1 MSIADQI
8 INGTYGKKNANSG
21 IAESIINGTFEEQ
34 RRKKE
39 EEKKRREEQMKI
51 QTSNV
56 VLPMNLKK
64 ETSSKIVLPMKSNDS
79 KLNRQTL
86 PVNTWNDLKYNLQQG
101 TITNDKQGTRVT
113 LQDASA
119 MKEAEQINK
128 DIENKNYN
136 SSVAHILNSFPEGI
150 KKGVTGIANSG
161 LLPIAR
167 NAQKISDFGKKIGVL
182 KDDNFLNESKSKI
195 LDVAEE
201 LSQKSSYRSKVNKD
215 VNNNVVNMASN
226 INNVIG
232 NMVPSMVANFV
243 APGSGLAL
251 TGLSSGGN
259 SAQETINEDRSNLS
273 EAIKTGILKGAVEAG
288 TEKLTGGNI
297 IAKGSLDDLAGK
309 FISEKVKSKV
319 GKFIANKAYGFLGE
333 MTEEQISD
341 NAGYIIDK
349 IINKKELPSFKE
361 WWNNAGET
369 NKITFL
375 STLALNLV
383 GLGGSDVS
391 KEYES
396 KINEV
401 MNVAQKDP
409 EIKKQIE
416 KIKSNQSQMSNE
428 LNNIL
433 NNKKLPMQKYQY
445 EKSENVKI
453 DRLRQDAN
461 KYFNNTERAHNFV
474 NMLENIISDKDIDI
488 RLDSNLKTADGR
500 VANGSYSNGVIT
512 INPNSTRTGEFI
524 AIHELTHAIGTDQM
538 KNMIDTYRKSNVE
551 FNSAVENILQNY
563 KSTEINEEALAD
575 ISGQLFGTQEFIN
588 SISRNNPNIF
598 QRIYSEI
605 KYLWH
610 QFRGYK
616 NQNQFVEDL
625 YYKWTQAY
633 NNSKLNKS
641 SSFSIQTN
649 SDGSQYVHVDTD
661 QNIFEGIEEK
671 DYNKIAKMYIQDYLM
686 GETTLSNNNKAV
698 IDGRSASKY
707 TNPGKRQSYFN
718 EKMQLTPELK
728 NVLEIAQK
736 DSVSAPIK
744 DTSKY
749 QNWEYYKFNF
759 ELNGKNFEGTI
770 NIGIDKNGNKH
781 FYEINKIRFTGIS
794 SVSTNGHNKADFI
807 NNSIAPSNKDVNTTK
822 YSMQESENNSQLSER
837 AEKELH
843 RYTHMD
849 KEELNKAFSDAIEN
863 KENMLEE
870 YNRLSKEYK
879 NFQKSEEFMNVLKN
893 EDYNSEIWSKAG
905 KYADKLRYYNE
916 NYEKYKAQQDAIN
929 SLLMEKKTDV
939 RSSKQIVKEA
949 EKHFGI
955 TNNFKETAYI
965 DINGNQIDF
974 SGKHEEGMSG
984 SRSLDHRQINEIDID
999 MQSFINMGNIR
1010 IIPEGNGINLSME
1023 PNEKQYKTLSK
1034 YIDNVNGNIYIDI
1047 DKTRTTY
1054 DSIEYKKGTS
1064 TSKII
1069 SDLQYY
1075 FKNGEFPRQSEVAQ
1089 FRYSISKKA
1098 PTWQSYLENNFNTK
1112 GTRTDLKEI
1121 KLPIDKDIM
1130 QQNKINSTVVNQEV
1144 AEDNISRKSI
1154 IEKNRELAK
1163 DKIKNIAKW
1172 KDKSM
1177 GLKYQRETIE
1187 RNMFDIISNK
1197 QEAQDIIDTYFTP
1210 VHEAE
1215 AEKQRFINSYN
1226 DKIERLNLNQYESE
1240 AVQLLGEAKYNPDF
1254 KSDEEVVKTLKSIN
1268 KNINQGK
1275 IDKAKVEKAIDT
1287 LRNIY
1292 DEILELE
1299 NQVLRA
1305 NGYAE
1310 IKYRKGYFPHFI
1322 DYQPVTKA
1330 EKVLDK
1336 LGIEIDKRPLP
1347 TNIAGKTEQFVP
1359 GKTWNRSSLNRK
1371 TDKTTYN
1378 ALKGFD
1384 TYIRQAAD
1392 TIFHTENIQR
1402 LRGLENEIRY
1412 QYSDKGIQEKIDK
1425 IYDNEILTPQEKMM
1439 EISKVFDVAD
1449 NPMPNLVVE
1458 LRRYT
1463 NALANKKS
1471 EADRSLENR
1480 ISRSIYSTTKAIEN
1494 RFGANAIG
1502 LNIGSAITNFIAI
1515 TQAYSQ
1521 ISTKNIGRA
1530 TIDTIKSYISDDG
1543 FINESTFLT
1552 NRLKQADKLYK
1563 TSLEKIRDKTS
1574 FLFNAIDNVASNII
1588 VRGKYLDNIDKGMTA
1603 KEALK
1608 NANSFGAN
1616 VMADRSKGAL
1626 PTLFEEKNPIS
1637 KAFTQFQL
1645 EVNNQYSYMFK
1656 DIPRDLKDKGLANIA
1671 LAYFKMFVAAY
1682 LFNWTSEK
1690 ITGRKSAFSPID
1702 IAVDSFE
1709 TLNTPNMNTA
1719 DKLINVGTDI
1729 VQELPFI
1736 GGLAGGGRIPVSGA
1750 IPDAENTFKAIS
1762 GLATGE
1768 INSSKAV
1775 KTLLNEISKPASYL
1789 LLPFGGGQV
1798 RKTVEGV
1805 GTILAGG
1812 SYGVDSE
1819 GKETLKFPVEK
1830 ANLGTYMKAG
1840 IFGKYALPEAKSY
1853 ADNNYKSLN
1862 AKQTEMYKY
1871 AKLPYKQLL
1880 EYTNSKLKKKED
1892 KIKYL
1897 QDQNW
1902 TEQQKWGIFKYDI
1915 LNNTE
1920 RDDGGSQLKDAE
1932 YIISTGTS
1940 KTEFMKSYDKA
1951 QKNNI
1956 DIPTEKEYKKM
1967 NESGLKFKTYIDYK
1981 VTEKNETQKRKK
1993 QGRLKENQSLK
2004 AKDKIQILLDSTYSN
2019 KEIGAIYEN
2028 YIKAEK
2034 DTEYDII
2041 VNNAKVDIKTYLKFK
2056 QQEFESDKKDDGTL
2070 NGKTVSKS
2078 KQKKLIEYLNKIH
2091 ANKEI
2096 TGNQSLLLYAIYG
2109 YATTSSQKKQLVNYV
2124 QSLSLKRNEKL
2135 KLFDKFSGFTVYK
2148 DGRVKYK

>member
-243 APGSGLAL
+243 TPGSGLAL

-461 KYFNNTERAHNFV
+461 RYFNNTEQAHNFV
-474 NMLENIISDKDIDI
+474 DMLEKIVTDKNIDI
-488 RLDSNLKTADGR
+488 RLDSSLKSPDGR
-500 VANGSYSNGVIT
+500 KANGSYSDGVIT

-538 KNMIDTYRKSNVE
+538 KGIIDNYRKSNTE
-551 FNSAVENILQNY
+551 FDTSVKQLLNNY
-563 KSTEINEEALAD
+563 NSTEITEEALSDVSA
-575 ISGQLFGTQEFIN
+575 QLFGTQDFIN
-588 SISRNNPNIF
+588 NIAQNNPNIF

-633 NNSKLNKS
+633 NRKNRLNDNSNY
-641 SSFSIQTN
+641 SIQADN
-649 SDGSQYVHVDTD
+649 NGNKYVQIDTD
-661 QNIFEGIEEK
+661 QDIFKGKSLSEQT
-671 DYNKIAKMYIQDYLM
+671 KIAKRYILDNFREKGINLDNENIKITMKTANEY
-686 GETTLSNNNKAV
+686 THPKNKLPAITKESKIKASTELDNLLNV
-698 IDGRSASKY
+698 SEYQYSTEDDGRHPFAKDGWDYYKTTFEVNGLKFEGLINIAKSGNKKTLYDVTKIKRISQNYSASDK
-707 TNPGKRQSYFN
+707 SF
-718 EKMQLTPELK
+718 
-728 NVLEIAQK
+728 
-736 DSVSAPIK
+736 SVS
-744 DTSKY
+744 
-749 QNWEYYKFNF
+749 
-759 ELNGKNFEGTI
+759 L
-770 NIGIDKNGNKH
+770 
-781 FYEINKIRFTGIS
+781 
-794 SVSTNGHNKADFI
+794 TNS
-807 NNSIAPSNKDVNTTK
+807 NNSIPPSNKDVNTTK
-822 YSMQESENNSQLSER
+822 YSMQESENNSQL
-837 AEKELH
+837 
-843 RYTHMD
+843 
-849 KEELNKAFSDAIEN
+849 
-863 KENMLEE
+863 
-870 YNRLSKEYK
+870 
-879 NFQKSEEFMNVLKN
+879 
-893 EDYNSEIWSKAG
+893 
-905 KYADKLRYYNE
+905 
-916 NYEKYKAQQDAIN
+916 
-929 SLLMEKKTDV
+929 
-939 RSSKQIVKEA
+939 
-949 EKHFGI
+949 
-955 TNNFKETAYI
+955 
-965 DINGNQIDF
+965 
-974 SGKHEEGMSG
+974 
-984 SRSLDHRQINEIDID
+984 RQE
-999 MQSFINMGNIR
+999 
-1010 IIPEGNGINLSME
+1010 
-1023 PNEKQYKTLSK
+1023 
-1034 YIDNVNGNIYIDI
+1034 
-1047 DKTRTTY
+1047 
-1054 DSIEYKKGTS
+1054 
-1064 TSKII
+1064 
-1069 SDLQYY
+1069 
-1075 FKNGEFPRQSEVAQ
+1075 
-1089 FRYSISKKA
+1089 
-1098 PTWQSYLENNFNTK
+1098 WQEYLEKNFNTV
-1112 GTRTDLKEI
+1112 GTRTSLKDI
-1121 KLPIDKDIM
+1121 KLPIDKDTM

-1177 GLKYQRETIE
+1177 GLKYQRETME

-1226 DKIERLNLNQYESE
+1226 DKVERLNLNQYESE

-1287 LRNIY
+1287 FRNIY

-1310 IKYRKGYFPHFI
+1310 IKYRTGYFPHFI

-1347 TNIAGKTEQFVP
+1347 TNIAGITEQFVP

-1384 TYIRQAAD
+1384 TYIRQASD
-1392 TIFHTENIQR
+1392 NIFHTGNIQR

-1563 TSLEKIRDKTS
+1563 TSLEKISDKTS

-1603 KEALK
+1603 KEAMK

-1750 IPDAENTFKAIS
+1750 IPDVENTFKAIS

-2078 KQKKLIEYLNKIH
+2078 KQKKVIEYLNKIH

-2096 TGNQSLLLYAIYG
+2096 TGNQSLLLYAIHG

>member
-461 KYFNNTERAHNFV
+461 RYFNNTEQAHNFV
-474 NMLENIISDKDIDI
+474 DMLEKIVTDKNIDI
-488 RLDSNLKTADGR
+488 RLDSSLKSPDGR
-500 VANGSYSNGVIT
+500 KANGSYSDGVIT

-538 KNMIDTYRKSNVE
+538 KGIIDNYRKSNME
-551 FNSAVENILQNY
+551 FDTSVKQLLNNY
-563 KSTEINEEALAD
+563 NSTEITEEALSDVSA
-575 ISGQLFGTQEFIN
+575 QLFGTQDFIN
-588 SISRNNPNIF
+588 NIAQNNPNIF

-633 NNSKLNKS
+633 NRKNRLNDNSNY
-641 SSFSIQTN
+641 SIQADN
-649 SDGSQYVHVDTD
+649 NGNKYVQIDTD
-661 QNIFEGIEEK
+661 QDIFKGKSLSEQT
-671 DYNKIAKMYIQDYLM
+671 KIAKRYILDNFREKGINLDNENIKITMKTANEY
-686 GETTLSNNNKAV
+686 THPKNKLPAITKESKIKASTELDNLLNV
-698 IDGRSASKY
+698 SEYQYSTEDDGRHPFAKDGWDYYKTTFEVNGLKFEGLINIAKSGNKKTLYDVTKIKRISQNYSASDK
-707 TNPGKRQSYFN
+707 SF
-718 EKMQLTPELK
+718 
-728 NVLEIAQK
+728 
-736 DSVSAPIK
+736 SVS
-744 DTSKY
+744 
-749 QNWEYYKFNF
+749 
-759 ELNGKNFEGTI
+759 L
-770 NIGIDKNGNKH
+770 
-781 FYEINKIRFTGIS
+781 
-794 SVSTNGHNKADFI
+794 TNS
-807 NNSIAPSNKDVNTTK
+807 NNSIPPSNKDVNTTK
-822 YSMQESENNSQLSER
+822 YSMQESENNSQL
-837 AEKELH
+837 
-843 RYTHMD
+843 
-849 KEELNKAFSDAIEN
+849 
-863 KENMLEE
+863 
-870 YNRLSKEYK
+870 
-879 NFQKSEEFMNVLKN
+879 
-893 EDYNSEIWSKAG
+893 
-905 KYADKLRYYNE
+905 
-916 NYEKYKAQQDAIN
+916 
-929 SLLMEKKTDV
+929 
-939 RSSKQIVKEA
+939 
-949 EKHFGI
+949 
-955 TNNFKETAYI
+955 
-965 DINGNQIDF
+965 
-974 SGKHEEGMSG
+974 
-984 SRSLDHRQINEIDID
+984 RQE
-999 MQSFINMGNIR
+999 
-1010 IIPEGNGINLSME
+1010 
-1023 PNEKQYKTLSK
+1023 
-1034 YIDNVNGNIYIDI
+1034 
-1047 DKTRTTY
+1047 
-1054 DSIEYKKGTS
+1054 
-1064 TSKII
+1064 
-1069 SDLQYY
+1069 
-1075 FKNGEFPRQSEVAQ
+1075 
-1089 FRYSISKKA
+1089 
-1098 PTWQSYLENNFNTK
+1098 WQEYLEKNFNTV
-1112 GTRTDLKEI
+1112 GTRTSLKDI

-1310 IKYRKGYFPHFI
+1310 IKYRTGYFPHFI

-1347 TNIAGKTEQFVP
+1347 TNIAGRTEQFVP

-1750 IPDAENTFKAIS
+1750 IPDAENTFKSIS

-2028 YIKAEK
+2028 YIKTEK

-2096 TGNQSLLLYAIYG
+2096 TGNQSLLLYAIHG

>member
-461 KYFNNTERAHNFV
+461 RYFNNTEQAHNFV
-474 NMLENIISDKDIDI
+474 DMLEKIVTDKNIDI
-488 RLDSNLKTADGR
+488 RLDSSLKSPDGR
-500 VANGSYSNGVIT
+500 KANGSYSDGVIT

-538 KNMIDTYRKSNVE
+538 KGIIDNYRKSNME
-551 FNSAVENILQNY
+551 FDTSVKQLLNNY
-563 KSTEINEEALAD
+563 NSTEITEEALSDVSA
-575 ISGQLFGTQEFIN
+575 QLFGTQDFIN
-588 SISRNNPNIF
+588 NIAQNNPNIF

-633 NNSKLNKS
+633 NRKNRLNDNSNY
-641 SSFSIQTN
+641 SIQADN
-649 SDGSQYVHVDTD
+649 NGNKYVQIDID
-661 QNIFEGIEEK
+661 QDIFKGKSLSEQT
-671 DYNKIAKMYIQDYLM
+671 KIAKRYILDNFREKGINLDNENIKITMKTANEY
-686 GETTLSNNNKAV
+686 THPKNKLPAITKESKIKASTELDNLLNV
-698 IDGRSASKY
+698 SEYQYSTEDDGRHPFAKDGWDYYKTTFEVNGLKFEGLINIAKSGNKKTLYDVTKIKRISQNYSASDK
-707 TNPGKRQSYFN
+707 SF
-718 EKMQLTPELK
+718 
-728 NVLEIAQK
+728 
-736 DSVSAPIK
+736 SVS
-744 DTSKY
+744 
-749 QNWEYYKFNF
+749 
-759 ELNGKNFEGTI
+759 L
-770 NIGIDKNGNKH
+770 
-781 FYEINKIRFTGIS
+781 
-794 SVSTNGHNKADFI
+794 TNS
-807 NNSIAPSNKDVNTTK
+807 NNSIPPSNKDVNTTK
-822 YSMQESENNSQLSER
+822 YSMQESENNSFSMQDNQGRTLT
-837 AEKELH
+837 KEQQEYFKDSKV
-843 RYTHMD
+843 RD
-849 KEELNKAFSDAIEN
+849 EN
-863 KENMLEE
+863 GNLLEVYHGTE
-870 YNRLSKEYK
+870 ANSGIPKEYWFTIFDI
-879 NFQKSEEFMNVLKN
+879 NKSKISTMGDGFYFTDNYDRASSYAHSKGNVYKSYLNITNPFTLKN
-893 EDYNSEIWSKAG
+893 NMTFEETVKSINPNYNIDNLKMENRNKFDG
-905 KYADKLRYYNE
+905 TKLR
-916 NYEKYKAQQDAIN
+916 KYLIDNGYDGISLSGTYVAFN
-929 SLLMEKKTDV
+929 S
-939 RSSKQIVKEA
+939 
-949 EKHFGI
+949 
-955 TNNFKETAYI
+955 
-965 DINGNQIDF
+965 NQIKNV
-974 SGKHEEGMSG
+974 SNTKPTS
-984 SRSLDHRQINEIDID
+984 NPDI
-999 MQSFINMGNIR
+999 
-1010 IIPEGNGINLSME
+1010 
-1023 PNEKQYKTLSK
+1023 
-1034 YIDNVNGNIYIDI
+1034 
-1047 DKTRTTY
+1047 
-1054 DSIEYKKGTS
+1054 
-1064 TSKII
+1064 
-1069 SDLQYY
+1069 
-1075 FKNGEFPRQSEVAQ
+1075 
-1089 FRYSISKKA
+1089 RYSQNNE
-1098 PTWQSYLENNFNTK
+1098 TWQSYLENNFNTN
-1112 GTRTDLKEI
+1112 GTRTNLKDI
-1121 KLPIDKDIM
+1121 KLPMKKDLK

-1177 GLKYQRETIE
+1177 GLKYQRETME

-1299 NQVLRA
+1299 NQELRA

-1310 IKYRKGYFPHFI
+1310 IKYRTGYFPHFI

-1347 TNIAGKTEQFVP
+1347 TNIAGRTEQFVP

-1608 NANSFGAN
+1608 NANLFGAN

-2028 YIKAEK
+2028 YIKTEK

-2096 TGNQSLLLYAIYG
+2096 TGNQSLLLYAIHG

>member
-416 KIKSNQSQMSNE
+416 EIKSNQSQMSNE

-461 KYFNNTERAHNFV
+461 RYFNNTEQAHNFV
-474 NMLENIISDKDIDI
+474 DMLEKIVTDKNIDI
-488 RLDSNLKTADGR
+488 RLDSSLKSPDGR
-500 VANGSYSNGVIT
+500 KANGSYSDGVIT

-538 KNMIDTYRKSNVE
+538 KGIIDNYRKSNTE
-551 FNSAVENILQNY
+551 FDTSVKQLLNNY
-563 KSTEINEEALAD
+563 NSTEITEEALSDVSA
-575 ISGQLFGTQEFIN
+575 QLFGTQDFIN
-588 SISRNNPNIF
+588 NIAQNNPNIF

-633 NNSKLNKS
+633 NRKNRLNDNSNY
-641 SSFSIQTN
+641 SIQADN
-649 SDGSQYVHVDTD
+649 NGNKYVQIDTD
-661 QNIFEGIEEK
+661 QDIFKGKSLSEQT
-671 DYNKIAKMYIQDYLM
+671 KIAKRYILDNFRENGINLDNENIKITMKTANEY
-686 GETTLSNNNKAV
+686 THPKNKLPAITKESKIKASTELDNLLNV
-698 IDGRSASKY
+698 SEYQYSTEDDGRHPFAKDGWDYYKTTFEVNGLKFEGLINIAKSGNKKTLYDVTKIKRISQNYSASDK
-707 TNPGKRQSYFN
+707 SF
-718 EKMQLTPELK
+718 
-728 NVLEIAQK
+728 
-736 DSVSAPIK
+736 SVS
-744 DTSKY
+744 
-749 QNWEYYKFNF
+749 
-759 ELNGKNFEGTI
+759 L
-770 NIGIDKNGNKH
+770 
-781 FYEINKIRFTGIS
+781 
-794 SVSTNGHNKADFI
+794 TNS
-807 NNSIAPSNKDVNTTK
+807 NNSIPPSNKDVNTTK
-822 YSMQESENNSQLSER
+822 YSMQESENNSQL
-837 AEKELH
+837 
-843 RYTHMD
+843 
-849 KEELNKAFSDAIEN
+849 
-863 KENMLEE
+863 
-870 YNRLSKEYK
+870 
-879 NFQKSEEFMNVLKN
+879 
-893 EDYNSEIWSKAG
+893 
-905 KYADKLRYYNE
+905 
-916 NYEKYKAQQDAIN
+916 
-929 SLLMEKKTDV
+929 
-939 RSSKQIVKEA
+939 
-949 EKHFGI
+949 
-955 TNNFKETAYI
+955 
-965 DINGNQIDF
+965 
-974 SGKHEEGMSG
+974 
-984 SRSLDHRQINEIDID
+984 RQE
-999 MQSFINMGNIR
+999 
-1010 IIPEGNGINLSME
+1010 
-1023 PNEKQYKTLSK
+1023 
-1034 YIDNVNGNIYIDI
+1034 
-1047 DKTRTTY
+1047 
-1054 DSIEYKKGTS
+1054 
-1064 TSKII
+1064 
-1069 SDLQYY
+1069 
-1075 FKNGEFPRQSEVAQ
+1075 
-1089 FRYSISKKA
+1089 
-1098 PTWQSYLENNFNTK
+1098 WQEYLEKNFNTV
-1112 GTRTDLKEI
+1112 GTRTSLKDI
-1121 KLPIDKDIM
+1121 KLPIDKDTM

-1177 GLKYQRETIE
+1177 GLKYQRETME

-1299 NQVLRA
+1299 NQELRA

-1412 QYSDKGIQEKIDK
+1412 QYSDKGIQEKVDE

-1439 EISKVFDVAD
+1439 EIGKVFDVAD

-1750 IPDAENTFKAIS
+1750 IPDAKNTFKAIS
-1762 GLATGE
+1762 GLVTGE

-2096 TGNQSLLLYAIYG
+2096 TGNQSLLLYAIHG

>member
-349 IINKKELPSFKE
+349 IINKKELPNFKE

-416 KIKSNQSQMSNE
+416 EIKSNQSQMSNE

-461 KYFNNTERAHNFV
+461 RYFNNTEQAHNFV
-474 NMLENIISDKDIDI
+474 DMLEKIVTDKNIDI
-488 RLDSNLKTADGR
+488 RLDSSLKSPDGR
-500 VANGSYSNGVIT
+500 KANGSYSDGVIT

-538 KNMIDTYRKSNVE
+538 KGIIDNYRKSNTE
-551 FNSAVENILQNY
+551 FDTSVKQLLNNY
-563 KSTEINEEALAD
+563 NSTEITEEALSDVSA
-575 ISGQLFGTQEFIN
+575 QLFGTQDFIN
-588 SISRNNPNIF
+588 NIAQNNPNIF

-633 NNSKLNKS
+633 NRKNRLNDNSNY
-641 SSFSIQTN
+641 SIQADN
-649 SDGSQYVHVDTD
+649 NGNKYVQIDTD
-661 QNIFEGIEEK
+661 QDIFKGKSLSEQT
-671 DYNKIAKMYIQDYLM
+671 KIAKRYILDNFREKGINLDNENIKITMKTANEY
-686 GETTLSNNNKAV
+686 THPKNKLPAITKESKIKASTELDNLLNV
-698 IDGRSASKY
+698 SEYQYSTEDDGRHPFAKDGWDYYKTTFEVNGLKFEGLINIAKSGNKKTLYDVTKIKRISQNYSASDK
-707 TNPGKRQSYFN
+707 SF
-718 EKMQLTPELK
+718 
-728 NVLEIAQK
+728 
-736 DSVSAPIK
+736 SVS
-744 DTSKY
+744 
-749 QNWEYYKFNF
+749 
-759 ELNGKNFEGTI
+759 L
-770 NIGIDKNGNKH
+770 
-781 FYEINKIRFTGIS
+781 
-794 SVSTNGHNKADFI
+794 TNS
-807 NNSIAPSNKDVNTTK
+807 NNSIPPSNKDVNTTK
-822 YSMQESENNSQLSER
+822 YSMQESENNSQLGQE
-837 AEKELH
+837 
-843 RYTHMD
+843 
-849 KEELNKAFSDAIEN
+849 
-863 KENMLEE
+863 
-870 YNRLSKEYK
+870 
-879 NFQKSEEFMNVLKN
+879 
-893 EDYNSEIWSKAG
+893 
-905 KYADKLRYYNE
+905 
-916 NYEKYKAQQDAIN
+916 
-929 SLLMEKKTDV
+929 
-939 RSSKQIVKEA
+939 
-949 EKHFGI
+949 
-955 TNNFKETAYI
+955 
-965 DINGNQIDF
+965 
-974 SGKHEEGMSG
+974 
-984 SRSLDHRQINEIDID
+984 
-999 MQSFINMGNIR
+999 
-1010 IIPEGNGINLSME
+1010 
-1023 PNEKQYKTLSK
+1023 
-1034 YIDNVNGNIYIDI
+1034 
-1047 DKTRTTY
+1047 
-1054 DSIEYKKGTS
+1054 
-1064 TSKII
+1064 
-1069 SDLQYY
+1069 
-1075 FKNGEFPRQSEVAQ
+1075 
-1089 FRYSISKKA
+1089 
-1098 PTWQSYLENNFNTK
+1098 WQEYLEKNFNTV
-1112 GTRTDLKEI
+1112 GTRTSLKDI

-1177 GLKYQRETIE
+1177 GLKYQRETME

-1226 DKIERLNLNQYESE
+1226 DKVERLNLNQYESE

-1287 LRNIY
+1287 FRIIY

-1310 IKYRKGYFPHFI
+1310 IKYRTGYFPHFI

-1347 TNIAGKTEQFVP
+1347 TNIAGITEQFVP

-1384 TYIRQAAD
+1384 TYIRQASD
-1392 TIFHTENIQR
+1392 NIFHTGNIQR

-1412 QYSDKGIQEKIDK
+1412 QYSDKGIQEKVDE

-1439 EISKVFDVAD
+1439 EISNVFDVAD

-1480 ISRSIYSTTKAIEN
+1480 ISRPIYSTTKAIEN
-1494 RFGANAIG
+1494 RFGANAVG
-1502 LNIGSAITNFIAI
+1502 LNWGSAFTNFIPI

-1563 TSLEKIRDKTS
+1563 TSLEKISDKTS

-1603 KEALK
+1603 KEAMK

-1645 EVNNQYSYMFK
+1645 EVNNQYRYMFK

-1719 DKLINVGTDI
+1719 EKLINVGTDI

-1750 IPDAENTFKAIS
+1750 IPDAKNTFKAIS
-1762 GLATGE
+1762 GLVTGE

-1967 NESGLKFKTYIDYK
+1967 NERGLKFKTYIDYK

-2078 KQKKLIEYLNKIH
+2078 KQKKVIEYLNKIH

-2096 TGNQSLLLYAIYG
+2096 TGNQSLLLYAIHG

>member
-1 MSIADQI
+1 
-8 INGTYGKKNANSG
+8 
-21 IAESIINGTFEEQ
+21 
-34 RRKKE
+34 
-39 EEKKRREEQMKI
+39 
-51 QTSNV
+51 
-56 VLPMNLKK
+56 
-64 ETSSKIVLPMKSNDS
+64 
-79 KLNRQTL
+79 
-86 PVNTWNDLKYNLQQG
+86 
-101 TITNDKQGTRVT
+101 
-113 LQDASA
+113 

-243 APGSGLAL
+243 TPGSGLAL

-341 NAGYIIDK
+341 NAGYIIDR
-349 IINKKELPSFKE
+349 IINKKELPDFNE

-383 GLGGSDVS
+383 GLGGGDVS
-391 KEYES
+391 KEYEN
-396 KINEV
+396 KINKV
-401 MNVAQKDP
+401 MDIVEKDP

-416 KIKSNQSQMSNE
+416 EIKSNQSQMSNE

-461 KYFNNTERAHNFV
+461 RYFNNTEQAHNFV
-474 NMLENIISDKDIDI
+474 DMLEKIVTDKNIDI
-488 RLDSNLKTADGR
+488 RLDSSLKSPDGR
-500 VANGSYSNGVIT
+500 KANGSYSDGVIT

-538 KNMIDTYRKSNVE
+538 KGIIDNYRKSNME
-551 FNSAVENILQNY
+551 FDTSVKQLLNNY
-563 KSTEINEEALAD
+563 NSTEITEEALSDVSA
-575 ISGQLFGTQEFIN
+575 QLFGTQDFIN
-588 SISRNNPNIF
+588 NVAQNNPNIF

-633 NNSKLNKS
+633 NRKNRLNDNSNY
-641 SSFSIQTN
+641 SIQADN
-649 SDGSQYVHVDTD
+649 NGNKYVQIDTD
-661 QNIFEGIEEK
+661 QDIFKGKSLSEQT
-671 DYNKIAKMYIQDYLM
+671 KIAKRYILDNFREKGINLDNENIKITMKTANEY
-686 GETTLSNNNKAV
+686 THPKNKLPAITKESKIKASTELDNLLNV
-698 IDGRSASKY
+698 SEYQYSTEDDGRHPFAKDGWDYYKTTFEVNGLKFEGLINIAKSGNKKTLYDVTKIKRISQNYSASDK
-707 TNPGKRQSYFN
+707 SF
-718 EKMQLTPELK
+718 
-728 NVLEIAQK
+728 
-736 DSVSAPIK
+736 SVS
-744 DTSKY
+744 
-749 QNWEYYKFNF
+749 
-759 ELNGKNFEGTI
+759 L
-770 NIGIDKNGNKH
+770 
-781 FYEINKIRFTGIS
+781 
-794 SVSTNGHNKADFI
+794 TNS
-807 NNSIAPSNKDVNTTK
+807 NNSIPPSNKDVNTTK
-822 YSMQESENNSQLSER
+822 YSMQESENNSFSMQDNQGRTLT
-837 AEKELH
+837 KEQQEYFKDSKV
-843 RYTHMD
+843 RD
-849 KEELNKAFSDAIEN
+849 EN
-863 KENMLEE
+863 GNLLEVYHGTE
-870 YNRLSKEYK
+870 ANSGIPKEYW
-879 NFQKSEEFMNVLKN
+879 FTIF
-893 EDYNSEIWSKAG
+893 
-905 KYADKLRYYNE
+905 
-916 NYEKYKAQQDAIN
+916 
-929 SLLMEKKTDV
+929 
-939 RSSKQIVKEA
+939 
-949 EKHFGI
+949 
-955 TNNFKETAYI
+955 
-965 DINGNQIDF
+965 
-974 SGKHEEGMSG
+974 
-984 SRSLDHRQINEIDID
+984 
-999 MQSFINMGNIR
+999 
-1010 IIPEGNGINLSME
+1010 
-1023 PNEKQYKTLSK
+1023 
-1034 YIDNVNGNIYIDI
+1034 DI
-1047 DKTRTTY
+1047 DK
-1054 DSIEYKKGTS
+1054 
-1064 TSKII
+1064 SKISTMGDGFYFTDNYDRASSYAHSKGNVYKSYLNITNPFTLKNNMTFEETVKSINPNYNIDNLKMENRNKFDGTKLRKYLIDNGYDGI
-1069 SDLQYY
+1069 SLSGTYVAFNSNQI
-1075 FKNGEFPRQSEVAQ
+1075 KNVSNTKPTSNPDI
-1089 FRYSISKKA
+1089 RYSQNNE
-1098 PTWQSYLENNFNTK
+1098 TWQSYLENNFNTN
-1112 GTRTDLKEI
+1112 GTRTNLKDI
-1121 KLPIDKDIM
+1121 KLPMKKDLK
-1130 QQNKINSTVVNQEV
+1130 QQNKSNSTVVNQEI

-1177 GLKYQRETIE
+1177 GLKYQRETME

-1226 DKIERLNLNQYESE
+1226 DKVERLNLNQYESE

-1310 IKYRKGYFPHFI
+1310 IKYRTGYFPHFI

-1347 TNIAGKTEQFVP
+1347 TNIAGRTEQFVP

-1563 TSLEKIRDKTS
+1563 TSLEKISDKTS

-1616 VMADRSKGAL
+1616 VMADRSKGTL

-1750 IPDAENTFKAIS
+1750 IPDAKNTFKAIS

-1967 NESGLKFKTYIDYK
+1967 NERGLKFKTYIDYK

-2078 KQKKLIEYLNKIH
+2078 KQKKVIEYLNKIH

-2096 TGNQSLLLYAIYG
+2096 TGNQSLLLYAIHG

>member
-416 KIKSNQSQMSNE
+416 EIKSNQSQMSNE

-461 KYFNNTERAHNFV
+461 RYFNNTEQAHNFV
-474 NMLENIISDKDIDI
+474 DMLEKIVTDKNIDI
-488 RLDSNLKTADGR
+488 RLDSSLKSPDGR
-500 VANGSYSNGVIT
+500 KANGSYSDGVIT

-538 KNMIDTYRKSNVE
+538 KGIIDNYRKSNTE
-551 FNSAVENILQNY
+551 FDTSVKQLLNNY
-563 KSTEINEEALAD
+563 NSTEITEEALSDVSA
-575 ISGQLFGTQEFIN
+575 QLFGTQDFIN
-588 SISRNNPNIF
+588 NIAQNNPNIF

-633 NNSKLNKS
+633 NRKNRLNDNSNY
-641 SSFSIQTN
+641 SIQADN
-649 SDGSQYVHVDTD
+649 NGNKYVQIDTD
-661 QNIFEGIEEK
+661 QDIFKGKSLSEQT
-671 DYNKIAKMYIQDYLM
+671 KIAKRYILDNFREKGINLDNENIKITMKTANEY
-686 GETTLSNNNKAV
+686 THPKNKLPAITKESKIKASTELDNLLNV
-698 IDGRSASKY
+698 SEYQYSTEDDGRHPFAKDGWDYYKTTFEVNGLKFEGLINIAKSGNKKTLYDVTKIKRISQNYSASDK
-707 TNPGKRQSYFN
+707 SF
-718 EKMQLTPELK
+718 
-728 NVLEIAQK
+728 
-736 DSVSAPIK
+736 SVS
-744 DTSKY
+744 
-749 QNWEYYKFNF
+749 
-759 ELNGKNFEGTI
+759 L
-770 NIGIDKNGNKH
+770 
-781 FYEINKIRFTGIS
+781 
-794 SVSTNGHNKADFI
+794 TNS
-807 NNSIAPSNKDVNTTK
+807 NNSIPPSNKDVNTTK
-822 YSMQESENNSQLSER
+822 YSMQESENNSQLRQEWQ
-837 AEKELH
+837 E
-843 RYTHMD
+843 Y
-849 KEELNKAFSDAIEN
+849 
-863 KENMLEE
+863 LE
-870 YNRLSKEYK
+870 K
-879 NFQKSEEFMNVLKN
+879 NFNKV
-893 EDYNSEIWSKAG
+893 
-905 KYADKLRYYNE
+905 
-916 NYEKYKAQQDAIN
+916 
-929 SLLMEKKTDV
+929 
-939 RSSKQIVKEA
+939 
-949 EKHFGI
+949 
-955 TNNFKETAYI
+955 
-965 DINGNQIDF
+965 
-974 SGKHEEGMSG
+974 
-984 SRSLDHRQINEIDID
+984 
-999 MQSFINMGNIR
+999 
-1010 IIPEGNGINLSME
+1010 
-1023 PNEKQYKTLSK
+1023 
-1034 YIDNVNGNIYIDI
+1034 
-1047 DKTRTTY
+1047 
-1054 DSIEYKKGTS
+1054 
-1064 TSKII
+1064 
-1069 SDLQYY
+1069 
-1075 FKNGEFPRQSEVAQ
+1075 
-1089 FRYSISKKA
+1089 
-1098 PTWQSYLENNFNTK
+1098 
-1112 GTRTDLKEI
+1112 GTRTSLKDI
-1121 KLPIDKDIM
+1121 KLPIDKDTM
-1130 QQNKINSTVVNQEV
+1130 QQNKINSTVVNQKV

-1299 NQVLRA
+1299 NQELRA

-1588 VRGKYLDNIDKGMTA
+1588 VRGKYLDNTDKGMTA

-2096 TGNQSLLLYAIYG
+2096 TGNQSLLLYAIHG

>member
-416 KIKSNQSQMSNE
+416 EIKSNQSQMSNE

-461 KYFNNTERAHNFV
+461 RYFNNTEQAHNFV
-474 NMLENIISDKDIDI
+474 DMLEKIVTDKNIDI
-488 RLDSNLKTADGR
+488 RLDSSLKSPDGR
-500 VANGSYSNGVIT
+500 KANGSYSDGVIT

-538 KNMIDTYRKSNVE
+538 KGIIDNYRKSNTE
-551 FNSAVENILQNY
+551 FDTSVKQLLNNY
-563 KSTEINEEALAD
+563 NSTEITEEALSDVSA
-575 ISGQLFGTQEFIN
+575 QLFGTQDFIN
-588 SISRNNPNIF
+588 NIAQNNPNIF

-633 NNSKLNKS
+633 NRKNRLNDNSNY
-641 SSFSIQTN
+641 SIQADN
-649 SDGSQYVHVDTD
+649 NGNKYVQIDTD
-661 QNIFEGIEEK
+661 QDIFKGKSLSEQT
-671 DYNKIAKMYIQDYLM
+671 KIAKRYILDNFREKGINLDNENIKITMKTANEY
-686 GETTLSNNNKAV
+686 THPKNKLPAITKESKIKASTELDNLLNV
-698 IDGRSASKY
+698 SEYQYSTEDDGRHPFAKDGWDYYKTTFEVNGLKFEGLINIAKSGNKKTLYDVTKIKRISQNYSASDK
-707 TNPGKRQSYFN
+707 SF
-718 EKMQLTPELK
+718 
-728 NVLEIAQK
+728 
-736 DSVSAPIK
+736 SVS
-744 DTSKY
+744 
-749 QNWEYYKFNF
+749 
-759 ELNGKNFEGTI
+759 L
-770 NIGIDKNGNKH
+770 
-781 FYEINKIRFTGIS
+781 
-794 SVSTNGHNKADFI
+794 TNS
-807 NNSIAPSNKDVNTTK
+807 NNSIPPSNKDVNTTK
-822 YSMQESENNSQLSER
+822 YSMQESENNSFSMQDNQGRTLT
-837 AEKELH
+837 KEQQEYFKDSKV
-843 RYTHMD
+843 RD
-849 KEELNKAFSDAIEN
+849 EN
-863 KENMLEE
+863 GNLLEVYHGTE
-870 YNRLSKEYK
+870 ANSGIPKEYW
-879 NFQKSEEFMNVLKN
+879 FTIF
-893 EDYNSEIWSKAG
+893 
-905 KYADKLRYYNE
+905 
-916 NYEKYKAQQDAIN
+916 
-929 SLLMEKKTDV
+929 
-939 RSSKQIVKEA
+939 
-949 EKHFGI
+949 
-955 TNNFKETAYI
+955 
-965 DINGNQIDF
+965 
-974 SGKHEEGMSG
+974 
-984 SRSLDHRQINEIDID
+984 
-999 MQSFINMGNIR
+999 
-1010 IIPEGNGINLSME
+1010 
-1023 PNEKQYKTLSK
+1023 
-1034 YIDNVNGNIYIDI
+1034 DI
-1047 DKTRTTY
+1047 DK
-1054 DSIEYKKGTS
+1054 
-1064 TSKII
+1064 SKISTMGDGFYFTDNYDRASSYAHSKGNVYKSYLNITNPFTLKNNMTFEETVKSINPNYNIDNLKMENRNKFDGTKLRKYLIDNGYDGI
-1069 SDLQYY
+1069 SLSGTYVAFNSNQI
-1075 FKNGEFPRQSEVAQ
+1075 KNVSNTKPTSNPDI
-1089 FRYSISKKA
+1089 RYSQNNE
-1098 PTWQSYLENNFNTK
+1098 TWQSYLENNFNTN
-1112 GTRTDLKEI
+1112 GTRTNLKDI
-1121 KLPIDKDIM
+1121 KLPMKKDLK
-1130 QQNKINSTVVNQEV
+1130 QQNKSNSTVVNQEI

-1177 GLKYQRETIE
+1177 GLKYQRETME

-1197 QEAQDIIDTYFTP
+1197 QEAQNIIDTYFTP

-1226 DKIERLNLNQYESE
+1226 DKVERLNLNQYESE

-1287 LRNIY
+1287 FRNIY

-1322 DYQPVTKA
+1322 DYKPVTKR
-1330 EKVLDK
+1330 EKVIDK
-1336 LGIEIDKRPLP
+1336 FGIKIDKRPLP
-1347 TNIAGKTEQFVP
+1347 TNIAGITEQFVP

-1384 TYIRQAAD
+1384 TYIRQASD
-1392 TIFHTENIQR
+1392 NIFHTGNIQR

-1412 QYSDKGIQEKIDK
+1412 QYSDKGIQEKVDE
-1425 IYDNEILTPQEKMM
+1425 IYDNETLTPQEKMM
-1439 EISKVFDVAD
+1439 EISNVFDVAD

-1480 ISRSIYSTTKAIEN
+1480 ISRPIYSTTKAIEN
-1494 RFGANAIG
+1494 RFGANAVG
-1502 LNIGSAITNFIAI
+1502 LNWGSAFTNFIPI

-1543 FINESTFLT
+1543 FTNKSTFLT
-1552 NRLKQADKLYK
+1552 NRLNQADRLYK
-1563 TSLEKIRDKTS
+1563 TSLEKISDKTS

-1603 KEALK
+1603 KEAMK

-1656 DIPRDLKDKGLANIA
+1656 DIPRDLKNKGLANIA

-1750 IPDAENTFKAIS
+1750 IPDVENTFKAIS

-1967 NESGLKFKTYIDYK
+1967 NERGLKFKTYIDYK

-2078 KQKKLIEYLNKIH
+2078 KQKKVIEYLNKIH

-2096 TGNQSLLLYAIYG
+2096 TGNQSLLLYAIHG

>member
-416 KIKSNQSQMSNE
+416 EIKSNQSQMSNE

-461 KYFNNTERAHNFV
+461 RYFNNTEQAHNFV
-474 NMLENIISDKDIDI
+474 DMLEKIVTDKNIDI
-488 RLDSNLKTADGR
+488 RLDSSLKSPDGR
-500 VANGSYSNGVIT
+500 KANGSYSDGVIT

-538 KNMIDTYRKSNVE
+538 KGIIDNYRKSNTE
-551 FNSAVENILQNY
+551 FDTSVKQLLNNY
-563 KSTEINEEALAD
+563 NSTEITEEALSDVSA
-575 ISGQLFGTQEFIN
+575 QLFGTQDFIN
-588 SISRNNPNIF
+588 NIAQNNPNIF

-633 NNSKLNKS
+633 NRKNRLNDNSNY
-641 SSFSIQTN
+641 SIQADN
-649 SDGSQYVHVDTD
+649 NGNKYVQIDTD
-661 QNIFEGIEEK
+661 QDIFKGKSLSEQT
-671 DYNKIAKMYIQDYLM
+671 KIAKRYILDNFREKGINLDNENIKITMKTANEY
-686 GETTLSNNNKAV
+686 THPKNKLPAITKESKIKASTELDNLLNV
-698 IDGRSASKY
+698 SEYQYSTEDDGRHPFAKDGWDYYKTTFEVNGLKFEGLINIAKSGNKKTLYDVTKIKRISQNYSASDK
-707 TNPGKRQSYFN
+707 SF
-718 EKMQLTPELK
+718 
-728 NVLEIAQK
+728 
-736 DSVSAPIK
+736 SVS
-744 DTSKY
+744 
-749 QNWEYYKFNF
+749 
-759 ELNGKNFEGTI
+759 L
-770 NIGIDKNGNKH
+770 
-781 FYEINKIRFTGIS
+781 
-794 SVSTNGHNKADFI
+794 TNS
-807 NNSIAPSNKDVNTTK
+807 NNSIPPSNKDVNTTK
-822 YSMQESENNSQLSER
+822 YSMQESENNSQL
-837 AEKELH
+837 
-843 RYTHMD
+843 
-849 KEELNKAFSDAIEN
+849 
-863 KENMLEE
+863 
-870 YNRLSKEYK
+870 
-879 NFQKSEEFMNVLKN
+879 
-893 EDYNSEIWSKAG
+893 
-905 KYADKLRYYNE
+905 
-916 NYEKYKAQQDAIN
+916 
-929 SLLMEKKTDV
+929 
-939 RSSKQIVKEA
+939 
-949 EKHFGI
+949 
-955 TNNFKETAYI
+955 
-965 DINGNQIDF
+965 
-974 SGKHEEGMSG
+974 
-984 SRSLDHRQINEIDID
+984 RQE
-999 MQSFINMGNIR
+999 
-1010 IIPEGNGINLSME
+1010 
-1023 PNEKQYKTLSK
+1023 
-1034 YIDNVNGNIYIDI
+1034 
-1047 DKTRTTY
+1047 
-1054 DSIEYKKGTS
+1054 
-1064 TSKII
+1064 
-1069 SDLQYY
+1069 
-1075 FKNGEFPRQSEVAQ
+1075 
-1089 FRYSISKKA
+1089 
-1098 PTWQSYLENNFNTK
+1098 WQEYLEKNFNTV
-1112 GTRTDLKEI
+1112 GTRTSLKDI
-1121 KLPIDKDIM
+1121 KLPIDKDTM

-1177 GLKYQRETIE
+1177 GLKYQRETME

-1299 NQVLRA
+1299 NQELRA

-1412 QYSDKGIQEKIDK
+1412 QYSDKGIQEKVDE

-1439 EISKVFDVAD
+1439 EIGKVFDVAD

-1494 RFGANAIG
+1494 RFGANAVG
-1502 LNIGSAITNFIAI
+1502 LNLGSAFTNFIPI

-1543 FINESTFLT
+1543 FTNKSTFLT
-1552 NRLKQADKLYK
+1552 NRLNQADRLYK
-1563 TSLEKIRDKTS
+1563 TSLEKISDKTS

-1603 KEALK
+1603 KEAMK

-1750 IPDAENTFKAIS
+1750 IPDAKNTFKAIS
-1762 GLATGE
+1762 GLVTGE

-1940 KTEFMKSYDKA
+1940 KNEFMKSYDKA

-2078 KQKKLIEYLNKIH
+2078 KQKKVIEYLNKIH

-2096 TGNQSLLLYAIYG
+2096 TGNQSLLLYAIHG

>member
-349 IINKKELPSFKE
+349 IINKKELPNFKE

-416 KIKSNQSQMSNE
+416 EIKSNQSQMSNE

-461 KYFNNTERAHNFV
+461 RYFNNTEQAHNFV
-474 NMLENIISDKDIDI
+474 DMLEKIVTDKNIDI
-488 RLDSNLKTADGR
+488 RLDSSLKSPDGR
-500 VANGSYSNGVIT
+500 KANGSYSDGVIT

-538 KNMIDTYRKSNVE
+538 KGIIDNYRKSNTE
-551 FNSAVENILQNY
+551 FDTSVKQLLNNY
-563 KSTEINEEALAD
+563 NSTEITEEALSDVSA
-575 ISGQLFGTQEFIN
+575 QLFGTQDFIN
-588 SISRNNPNIF
+588 NIAQNNPNIF

-633 NNSKLNKS
+633 NRKNRLNDNSNY
-641 SSFSIQTN
+641 SIQADN
-649 SDGSQYVHVDTD
+649 NGNKYVQIDTD
-661 QNIFEGIEEK
+661 QDIFKGKSLSEQT
-671 DYNKIAKMYIQDYLM
+671 KIAKRYILDNFREKGINLDNENIKITMKTANEY
-686 GETTLSNNNKAV
+686 THPKNKLPAITKESKIKASTELDNLLNV
-698 IDGRSASKY
+698 SEYQYSTEDDGRHPFAKDGWDYYKTTFEVNGLKFEGLINIAKSGNKKTLYDVTKIKRISQNYSASDK
-707 TNPGKRQSYFN
+707 SF
-718 EKMQLTPELK
+718 
-728 NVLEIAQK
+728 
-736 DSVSAPIK
+736 SVS
-744 DTSKY
+744 
-749 QNWEYYKFNF
+749 
-759 ELNGKNFEGTI
+759 L
-770 NIGIDKNGNKH
+770 
-781 FYEINKIRFTGIS
+781 
-794 SVSTNGHNKADFI
+794 TNS
-807 NNSIAPSNKDVNTTK
+807 NNSIPPSNKDVNTTK
-822 YSMQESENNSQLSER
+822 YSMQESENNSFSMQDNQGRTLT
-837 AEKELH
+837 KEQQEYFKDSKV
-843 RYTHMD
+843 RD
-849 KEELNKAFSDAIEN
+849 EN
-863 KENMLEE
+863 GNLLEVYHGTE
-870 YNRLSKEYK
+870 ANSGIPKEYWFTIFDI
-879 NFQKSEEFMNVLKN
+879 NKSKISTMGDGFYFTDNYDRASSYAHSKGNVYKSYLNITNPFTLKN
-893 EDYNSEIWSKAG
+893 NMTFEETVKSINPNYNIDNLKMENRNKFDG
-905 KYADKLRYYNE
+905 TKLR
-916 NYEKYKAQQDAIN
+916 KYLIDNGYDGISLSGTYVAFN
-929 SLLMEKKTDV
+929 S
-939 RSSKQIVKEA
+939 
-949 EKHFGI
+949 
-955 TNNFKETAYI
+955 
-965 DINGNQIDF
+965 NQIKNV
-974 SGKHEEGMSG
+974 SNTKPTS
-984 SRSLDHRQINEIDID
+984 NPDI
-999 MQSFINMGNIR
+999 
-1010 IIPEGNGINLSME
+1010 
-1023 PNEKQYKTLSK
+1023 
-1034 YIDNVNGNIYIDI
+1034 
-1047 DKTRTTY
+1047 
-1054 DSIEYKKGTS
+1054 
-1064 TSKII
+1064 
-1069 SDLQYY
+1069 
-1075 FKNGEFPRQSEVAQ
+1075 
-1089 FRYSISKKA
+1089 RYSQNNE
-1098 PTWQSYLENNFNTK
+1098 TWQSYLENNFNTN
-1112 GTRTDLKEI
+1112 GTRTNLKDI
-1121 KLPIDKDIM
+1121 KLPMKKDLK

-1177 GLKYQRETIE
+1177 GLKYQRETME

-1299 NQVLRA
+1299 NQELRA

-1494 RFGANAIG
+1494 RFGANAVG
-1502 LNIGSAITNFIAI
+1502 LNLGSAFTNFIPI

-1543 FINESTFLT
+1543 FTNKSTFLT
-1552 NRLKQADKLYK
+1552 NRLNQADRLYK
-1563 TSLEKIRDKTS
+1563 TSLEKISDKTS

-1603 KEALK
+1603 KEAMK

-1750 IPDAENTFKAIS
+1750 IPDAKNTFKAIS
-1762 GLATGE
+1762 GLVTGE

-2078 KQKKLIEYLNKIH
+2078 KQKKVIEYLNKIH

>member
-64 ETSSKIVLPMKSNDS
+64 ETSSKIVLPMKSNNS
-79 KLNRQTL
+79 QLNRQTL

-243 APGSGLAL
+243 TPGSGLAL

-341 NAGYIIDK
+341 NAGYIIDR
-349 IINKKELPSFKE
+349 IINKKELPDFNE

-383 GLGGSDVS
+383 GLGGGDVS
-391 KEYES
+391 KEYEN
-396 KINEV
+396 KINKV
-401 MNVAQKDP
+401 MDIVEKDP

-416 KIKSNQSQMSNE
+416 EIKSNQSQMSNE

-461 KYFNNTERAHNFV
+461 RYFNNTEQAHNFV
-474 NMLENIISDKDIDI
+474 DMLEKIVTDKNIDI
-488 RLDSNLKTADGR
+488 RLDSSLKSPDGR
-500 VANGSYSNGVIT
+500 KANGSYSDGVIT

-538 KNMIDTYRKSNVE
+538 KGIIDNYRKSNME
-551 FNSAVENILQNY
+551 FDTSVKQLLNNY
-563 KSTEINEEALAD
+563 NSTEITEEALSDVSA
-575 ISGQLFGTQEFIN
+575 QLFGTQDFIN
-588 SISRNNPNIF
+588 NVAQNNPNIF

-633 NNSKLNKS
+633 NRKNRLNDNSNY
-641 SSFSIQTN
+641 SIQADN
-649 SDGSQYVHVDTD
+649 NGNKYVQIDTD
-661 QNIFEGIEEK
+661 QDIFKGKSLSEQT
-671 DYNKIAKMYIQDYLM
+671 KIAKRYILDNFREKGINLDNENIKITMKTANEY
-686 GETTLSNNNKAV
+686 THPKNKLPAITKESKIKASTELDNLLNV
-698 IDGRSASKY
+698 SEYQYSTEDDGRHPFAKDGWDYYKTTFEVNGLKFEGLINIAKSGNKKTLYDVTKIKRISQNYSASDK
-707 TNPGKRQSYFN
+707 SF
-718 EKMQLTPELK
+718 
-728 NVLEIAQK
+728 
-736 DSVSAPIK
+736 SVS
-744 DTSKY
+744 
-749 QNWEYYKFNF
+749 
-759 ELNGKNFEGTI
+759 L
-770 NIGIDKNGNKH
+770 
-781 FYEINKIRFTGIS
+781 
-794 SVSTNGHNKADFI
+794 TNS
-807 NNSIAPSNKDVNTTK
+807 NNSIPPSNKDVNTTK
-822 YSMQESENNSQLSER
+822 YSMQESENNSFSMQDNQGRTLT
-837 AEKELH
+837 KEQQEYFKDSKV
-843 RYTHMD
+843 RD
-849 KEELNKAFSDAIEN
+849 EN
-863 KENMLEE
+863 GNLLEVYHGTE
-870 YNRLSKEYK
+870 ANSGIPKEYW
-879 NFQKSEEFMNVLKN
+879 FTIF
-893 EDYNSEIWSKAG
+893 
-905 KYADKLRYYNE
+905 
-916 NYEKYKAQQDAIN
+916 
-929 SLLMEKKTDV
+929 
-939 RSSKQIVKEA
+939 
-949 EKHFGI
+949 
-955 TNNFKETAYI
+955 
-965 DINGNQIDF
+965 
-974 SGKHEEGMSG
+974 
-984 SRSLDHRQINEIDID
+984 
-999 MQSFINMGNIR
+999 
-1010 IIPEGNGINLSME
+1010 
-1023 PNEKQYKTLSK
+1023 
-1034 YIDNVNGNIYIDI
+1034 DI
-1047 DKTRTTY
+1047 DK
-1054 DSIEYKKGTS
+1054 
-1064 TSKII
+1064 SKISTMGDGFYFTDNYDRASSYAHSKSNVYKSYLNITNPFTLKNNMTFEETVKSINPNYNIDNLKMENRNKFDGTKLRKYLIDNGYDGI
-1069 SDLQYY
+1069 SLSGTYVAFNSNQI
-1075 FKNGEFPRQSEVAQ
+1075 KNVSNTKPTSNPDI
-1089 FRYSISKKA
+1089 RYSQNNE
-1098 PTWQSYLENNFNTK
+1098 TWQSYLENNFNTN
-1112 GTRTDLKEI
+1112 GTRTNLKDI
-1121 KLPIDKDIM
+1121 KLPMKKDLK
-1130 QQNKINSTVVNQEV
+1130 QQNKSNSTVVNQEI

-1177 GLKYQRETIE
+1177 GLKYQRETME

-1226 DKIERLNLNQYESE
+1226 DKVERLNLNQYESE

-1310 IKYRKGYFPHFI
+1310 IKYRTGYFPHFI

-1347 TNIAGKTEQFVP
+1347 TNIAGRTEQFVP

-1563 TSLEKIRDKTS
+1563 TSLEKISDKTS

-1616 VMADRSKGAL
+1616 VMADRSKGTL

-1750 IPDAENTFKAIS
+1750 IPDAKNTFKAIS

-1967 NESGLKFKTYIDYK
+1967 NERGLKFKTYIDYK

-2078 KQKKLIEYLNKIH
+2078 KQKKVIEYLNKIH

-2096 TGNQSLLLYAIYG
+2096 TGNQSLLLYAIHG

>member
-349 IINKKELPSFKE
+349 IINKKELPNFKE

-416 KIKSNQSQMSNE
+416 EIKSNQSQMSNE

-461 KYFNNTERAHNFV
+461 RYFNNTEQAHNFV
-474 NMLENIISDKDIDI
+474 DMLEKIVTDKNIDI
-488 RLDSNLKTADGR
+488 RLDSSLKSPDGR
-500 VANGSYSNGVIT
+500 KANGSYSDGVIT

-538 KNMIDTYRKSNVE
+538 KGIIDNYRKSNTE
-551 FNSAVENILQNY
+551 FDTSVKQLLNNY
-563 KSTEINEEALAD
+563 NSTEITEEALSDVSA
-575 ISGQLFGTQEFIN
+575 QLFGTQDFIN
-588 SISRNNPNIF
+588 NIAQNNPNIF

-633 NNSKLNKS
+633 NRKNRLNDNSNY
-641 SSFSIQTN
+641 SIQADN
-649 SDGSQYVHVDTD
+649 NGNKYVQIDTD
-661 QNIFEGIEEK
+661 QDIFKGKSLSEQT
-671 DYNKIAKMYIQDYLM
+671 KIAKRYILDNFREKGINLDNENIKITMKTANEY
-686 GETTLSNNNKAV
+686 THPKNKLPAITKESKIKASTELDNLLNV
-698 IDGRSASKY
+698 SEYQYSTEDDGRHPFAKDGWDYYKTTFEVNGLKFEGLINIAKSGNKKTLYDVTKIKRISQNYSASDK
-707 TNPGKRQSYFN
+707 SF
-718 EKMQLTPELK
+718 
-728 NVLEIAQK
+728 
-736 DSVSAPIK
+736 SVS
-744 DTSKY
+744 
-749 QNWEYYKFNF
+749 
-759 ELNGKNFEGTI
+759 L
-770 NIGIDKNGNKH
+770 
-781 FYEINKIRFTGIS
+781 
-794 SVSTNGHNKADFI
+794 TNS
-807 NNSIAPSNKDVNTTK
+807 NNSIPPSNKDVNTTK
-822 YSMQESENNSQLSER
+822 YSMQESENNSQL
-837 AEKELH
+837 
-843 RYTHMD
+843 
-849 KEELNKAFSDAIEN
+849 
-863 KENMLEE
+863 
-870 YNRLSKEYK
+870 
-879 NFQKSEEFMNVLKN
+879 
-893 EDYNSEIWSKAG
+893 
-905 KYADKLRYYNE
+905 
-916 NYEKYKAQQDAIN
+916 
-929 SLLMEKKTDV
+929 
-939 RSSKQIVKEA
+939 
-949 EKHFGI
+949 
-955 TNNFKETAYI
+955 
-965 DINGNQIDF
+965 
-974 SGKHEEGMSG
+974 
-984 SRSLDHRQINEIDID
+984 RQE
-999 MQSFINMGNIR
+999 
-1010 IIPEGNGINLSME
+1010 
-1023 PNEKQYKTLSK
+1023 
-1034 YIDNVNGNIYIDI
+1034 
-1047 DKTRTTY
+1047 
-1054 DSIEYKKGTS
+1054 
-1064 TSKII
+1064 
-1069 SDLQYY
+1069 
-1075 FKNGEFPRQSEVAQ
+1075 
-1089 FRYSISKKA
+1089 
-1098 PTWQSYLENNFNTK
+1098 WQEYLEKNFNTV
-1112 GTRTDLKEI
+1112 GTRTSLKDI

-1177 GLKYQRETIE
+1177 GLKYQRETME

-1287 LRNIY
+1287 FRIIY

-1310 IKYRKGYFPHFI
+1310 IKYRTGYFPHFI

-1347 TNIAGKTEQFVP
+1347 TNIAGITEQFVP

-1384 TYIRQAAD
+1384 TYIRQASD
-1392 TIFHTENIQR
+1392 NIFHTGNIQR

-1412 QYSDKGIQEKIDK
+1412 QYSDKGIQEKVDE

-1439 EISKVFDVAD
+1439 EISNVFDVAD

-1480 ISRSIYSTTKAIEN
+1480 ISRPIYSTTKAIEN
-1494 RFGANAIG
+1494 RFGANAVG
-1502 LNIGSAITNFIAI
+1502 LNWGSAFTNFIPI

-1563 TSLEKIRDKTS
+1563 TSLEKISDKTS

-1603 KEALK
+1603 KEAMK

-1645 EVNNQYSYMFK
+1645 EVNNQYRYMFK

-1719 DKLINVGTDI
+1719 EKLINVGTDI

-1750 IPDAENTFKAIS
+1750 IPDAKNTFKAIS
-1762 GLATGE
+1762 GLVTGE

-1967 NESGLKFKTYIDYK
+1967 NERGLKFKTYIDYK

-2078 KQKKLIEYLNKIH
+2078 KQKKVIEYLNKIH

-2096 TGNQSLLLYAIYG
+2096 TGNQSLLLYAIHG

>member
-349 IINKKELPSFKE
+349 IINKKELPNFKE

-416 KIKSNQSQMSNE
+416 EIKSNQSQMSNE

-461 KYFNNTERAHNFV
+461 RYFNNTEQAHNFV
-474 NMLENIISDKDIDI
+474 DMLEKIVTDKNIDI
-488 RLDSNLKTADGR
+488 RLDSSLKSPDGR
-500 VANGSYSNGVIT
+500 KANGSYSDGVIT

-538 KNMIDTYRKSNVE
+538 KGIIDNYRKSNTE
-551 FNSAVENILQNY
+551 FDTSVKQLLNNY
-563 KSTEINEEALAD
+563 NSTEITEEALSDVSA
-575 ISGQLFGTQEFIN
+575 QLFGTQDFIN
-588 SISRNNPNIF
+588 NIAQNNPNIF

-633 NNSKLNKS
+633 NRKNRLNDNSNY
-641 SSFSIQTN
+641 SIQADN
-649 SDGSQYVHVDTD
+649 NGNKYVQIDTD
-661 QNIFEGIEEK
+661 QDIFKGKSLSEQT
-671 DYNKIAKMYIQDYLM
+671 KIAKRYILDNFREKGINLDNENIKITMKTANEY
-686 GETTLSNNNKAV
+686 THPKNKLPAITKESKIKASTELDNLLNV
-698 IDGRSASKY
+698 SEYQYSTEDDGRHPFAKDGWDYYKTTFEVNGLKFEGLINIAKSGNKKTLYDVTKIKRISQNYSASDK
-707 TNPGKRQSYFN
+707 SF
-718 EKMQLTPELK
+718 
-728 NVLEIAQK
+728 
-736 DSVSAPIK
+736 SVS
-744 DTSKY
+744 
-749 QNWEYYKFNF
+749 
-759 ELNGKNFEGTI
+759 L
-770 NIGIDKNGNKH
+770 
-781 FYEINKIRFTGIS
+781 
-794 SVSTNGHNKADFI
+794 TNS
-807 NNSIAPSNKDVNTTK
+807 NNSIPPSNKDVNTTK
-822 YSMQESENNSQLSER
+822 YSMQESENNSFSMQDNQGRTLT
-837 AEKELH
+837 KEQQEYFKDSKV
-843 RYTHMD
+843 RD
-849 KEELNKAFSDAIEN
+849 EN
-863 KENMLEE
+863 GNLLEVYHGTE
-870 YNRLSKEYK
+870 ANSGIPKEYWFTIFDI
-879 NFQKSEEFMNVLKN
+879 NKSKISTMGDGFYFTDNYDRASSYAHSKGNVYKSYLNITNPFTLKN
-893 EDYNSEIWSKAG
+893 NMTFEETVKSINPNYNIDNLKMENRNKFDG
-905 KYADKLRYYNE
+905 TKLR
-916 NYEKYKAQQDAIN
+916 KYLIDNGYDGISLSGTYVAFN
-929 SLLMEKKTDV
+929 S
-939 RSSKQIVKEA
+939 
-949 EKHFGI
+949 
-955 TNNFKETAYI
+955 
-965 DINGNQIDF
+965 NQIKNV
-974 SGKHEEGMSG
+974 SNTKPTS
-984 SRSLDHRQINEIDID
+984 NPDI
-999 MQSFINMGNIR
+999 
-1010 IIPEGNGINLSME
+1010 
-1023 PNEKQYKTLSK
+1023 
-1034 YIDNVNGNIYIDI
+1034 
-1047 DKTRTTY
+1047 
-1054 DSIEYKKGTS
+1054 
-1064 TSKII
+1064 
-1069 SDLQYY
+1069 
-1075 FKNGEFPRQSEVAQ
+1075 
-1089 FRYSISKKA
+1089 RYSQNNE
-1098 PTWQSYLENNFNTK
+1098 TWQSYLENNFNTN
-1112 GTRTDLKEI
+1112 GTRTNLKDI
-1121 KLPIDKDIM
+1121 KLPMKKDLK

-1177 GLKYQRETIE
+1177 GLKYQRETME

-1299 NQVLRA
+1299 NQELRA

-1574 FLFNAIDNVASNII
+1574 FLFNAIDNVATNII

-1719 DKLINVGTDI
+1719 EKLINVGTDI

-1750 IPDAENTFKAIS
+1750 IPDAKNTFKAIS
-1762 GLATGE
+1762 GLVTGE

-2096 TGNQSLLLYAIYG
+2096 TGNQSLLLYAIHG

>member
-39 EEKKRREEQMKI
+39 EEKKRREEQMKM

-56 VLPMNLKK
+56 VLPINFKK

-79 KLNRQTL
+79 QLNRQTL

-349 IINKKELPSFKE
+349 IINKKELPNFKE

-416 KIKSNQSQMSNE
+416 EIKSNQSQMSNE

-461 KYFNNTERAHNFV
+461 RYFNNTEQAHNFV
-474 NMLENIISDKDIDI
+474 DMLEKIVTDKNIDI
-488 RLDSNLKTADGR
+488 RLDSSLKSPDGR
-500 VANGSYSNGVIT
+500 KANGSYSDGVIT

-538 KNMIDTYRKSNVE
+538 KGIIDNYRKSNME
-551 FNSAVENILQNY
+551 FDTSVKQLLNNY
-563 KSTEINEEALAD
+563 NSTEITEEALSDVSA
-575 ISGQLFGTQEFIN
+575 QLFGTQDFIN
-588 SISRNNPNIF
+588 NIAQNNPNIF

-633 NNSKLNKS
+633 NRKNRLNDNSNY
-641 SSFSIQTN
+641 SIQADN
-649 SDGSQYVHVDTD
+649 NGNKYVQIDTD
-661 QNIFEGIEEK
+661 QDIFEGKSLSEQT
-671 DYNKIAKMYIQDYLM
+671 KIAKRYILDNFREKGINLDNENIKITMKTANEY
-686 GETTLSNNNKAV
+686 THPKNKLPAITKESKIKASTELDNLLNV
-698 IDGRSASKY
+698 SEYQYSTEDDGRHPFAKDGWDYYKTTFEVNGLKFEGLINIAKSGNKKTLYDVTKIKRISQNYSASDK
-707 TNPGKRQSYFN
+707 SF
-718 EKMQLTPELK
+718 
-728 NVLEIAQK
+728 
-736 DSVSAPIK
+736 SVS
-744 DTSKY
+744 
-749 QNWEYYKFNF
+749 
-759 ELNGKNFEGTI
+759 L
-770 NIGIDKNGNKH
+770 
-781 FYEINKIRFTGIS
+781 
-794 SVSTNGHNKADFI
+794 TNS
-807 NNSIAPSNKDVNTTK
+807 NNSITPSNKDVNTTK
-822 YSMQESENNSQLSER
+822 YSMQESENNSGSFSIQNKRFDVTGNENLNNASTLFFRTREDGVYYVQAVNNSGEITYDGSFINKHSLEKSLGADIAEYIVNNSE
-837 AEKELH
+837 AINNEIYLKS
-843 RYTHMD
+843 
-849 KEELNKAFSDAIEN
+849 NKVEN
-863 KENMLEE
+863 KTDYMMTHRPSEE
-870 YNRLSKEYK
+870 YGNGSNFEK
-879 NFQKSEEFMNVLKN
+879 NMDGIFEHPEWYINMR
-893 EDYNSEIWSKAG
+893 EDYNLESLNALKKVRKKPDAEIMIYRATPGNEINFGDWVTPSK
-905 KYADKLRYYNE
+905 KYAELHNNSQLDGKGNILKL
-916 NYEKYKAQQDAIN
+916 KVKAKDI
-929 SLLMEKKTDV
+929 LWGGD
-939 RSSKQIVKEA
+939 
-949 EKHFGI
+949 
-955 TNNFKETAYI
+955 
-965 DINGNQIDF
+965 DINEFGYFPDN
-974 SGKHEEGMSG
+974 
-984 SRSLDHRQINEIDID
+984 N
-999 MQSFINMGNIR
+999 
-1010 IIPEGNGINLSME
+1010 
-1023 PNEKQYKTLSK
+1023 K
-1034 YIDNVNGNIYIDI
+1034 YSQNN
-1047 DKTRTTY
+1047 
-1054 DSIEYKKGTS
+1054 
-1064 TSKII
+1064 
-1069 SDLQYY
+1069 
-1075 FKNGEFPRQSEVAQ
+1075 KN
-1089 FRYSISKKA
+1089 
-1098 PTWQSYLENNFNTK
+1098 WQEYLEKNFNTV
-1112 GTRTDLKEI
+1112 GTRTNLKDI

-1144 AEDNISRKSI
+1144 AENNISRKSI

-1177 GLKYQRETIE
+1177 GLKYQSETME

-1254 KSDEEVVKTLKSIN
+1254 KSDEEVVKTLESIN
-1268 KNINQGK
+1268 KNINRGK
-1275 IDKAKVEKAIDT
+1275 INKAKVEKAIDT

-1299 NQVLRA
+1299 NQELRA
-1305 NGYAE
+1305 HGYAE

-1412 QYSDKGIQEKIDK
+1412 QYSDKGIQEKVDE

-1439 EISKVFDVAD
+1439 EIGKVFDVAD

-1494 RFGANAIG
+1494 RFGANAVG
-1502 LNIGSAITNFIAI
+1502 LNIGSAITNFISI

-1543 FINESTFLT
+1543 FTNKSTFLT
-1552 NRLKQADKLYK
+1552 NRLNQADRLYK
-1563 TSLEKIRDKTS
+1563 TSLEKISDKTS

-1603 KEALK
+1603 KEAMK

-1645 EVNNQYSYMFK
+1645 EVNNQYRYMFK

-1805 GTILAGG
+1805 GTILAEG

-2096 TGNQSLLLYAIYG
+2096 TGNQSLLLYAIHG

-2124 QSLSLKRNEKL
+2124 QRLSLKRNEKL

>member
-79 KLNRQTL
+79 QLNRQTL

-215 VNNNVVNMASN
+215 INNNVVNMASN

-259 SAQETINEDRSNLS
+259 SAQETINEDRSNLG

-349 IINKKELPSFKE
+349 IINKKELPNFKE

-461 KYFNNTERAHNFV
+461 RYFNNTEQAHNFV
-474 NMLENIISDKDIDI
+474 DMLEKIVTDKNIDI
-488 RLDSNLKTADGR
+488 RLDSSLKSPDGR
-500 VANGSYSNGVIT
+500 KANGSYSDGVIT

-538 KNMIDTYRKSNVE
+538 KGIIDNYRKSNTE
-551 FNSAVENILQNY
+551 FDTSVKQLLNNY
-563 KSTEINEEALAD
+563 NSTEITEEALSDVSA
-575 ISGQLFGTQEFIN
+575 QLFGTQDFIN
-588 SISRNNPNIF
+588 NIAQNNPNIF

-633 NNSKLNKS
+633 NRKNRLNDNSNY
-641 SSFSIQTN
+641 SIQADN
-649 SDGSQYVHVDTD
+649 NGNKYVQIDTD
-661 QNIFEGIEEK
+661 QDIFKGKSLSEQT
-671 DYNKIAKMYIQDYLM
+671 KIAKRYILDNFREKGINLDNENIKITMKTANEY
-686 GETTLSNNNKAV
+686 THPKNKLPAITKESKIKASTELDNLLNV
-698 IDGRSASKY
+698 SEYQYSTEDDGRHPFAKDGWDYYKTTFEVNGLKFEGLINIAKSGNKKTLYDVTKIKRISQNYSASDK
-707 TNPGKRQSYFN
+707 SF
-718 EKMQLTPELK
+718 
-728 NVLEIAQK
+728 
-736 DSVSAPIK
+736 SVS
-744 DTSKY
+744 
-749 QNWEYYKFNF
+749 
-759 ELNGKNFEGTI
+759 L
-770 NIGIDKNGNKH
+770 
-781 FYEINKIRFTGIS
+781 
-794 SVSTNGHNKADFI
+794 TNS
-807 NNSIAPSNKDVNTTK
+807 NNSIPPSNKDVNTTK
-822 YSMQESENNSQLSER
+822 YSMQESENNSQL
-837 AEKELH
+837 
-843 RYTHMD
+843 
-849 KEELNKAFSDAIEN
+849 
-863 KENMLEE
+863 
-870 YNRLSKEYK
+870 
-879 NFQKSEEFMNVLKN
+879 
-893 EDYNSEIWSKAG
+893 
-905 KYADKLRYYNE
+905 
-916 NYEKYKAQQDAIN
+916 
-929 SLLMEKKTDV
+929 
-939 RSSKQIVKEA
+939 
-949 EKHFGI
+949 
-955 TNNFKETAYI
+955 
-965 DINGNQIDF
+965 
-974 SGKHEEGMSG
+974 
-984 SRSLDHRQINEIDID
+984 RQE
-999 MQSFINMGNIR
+999 
-1010 IIPEGNGINLSME
+1010 
-1023 PNEKQYKTLSK
+1023 
-1034 YIDNVNGNIYIDI
+1034 
-1047 DKTRTTY
+1047 
-1054 DSIEYKKGTS
+1054 
-1064 TSKII
+1064 
-1069 SDLQYY
+1069 
-1075 FKNGEFPRQSEVAQ
+1075 
-1089 FRYSISKKA
+1089 
-1098 PTWQSYLENNFNTK
+1098 WQEYLEKNFNTV
-1112 GTRTDLKEI
+1112 GTRTSLKDI

-1177 GLKYQRETIE
+1177 GLKYQRETME

-1226 DKIERLNLNQYESE
+1226 DKVERLNLNQYESE

-1287 LRNIY
+1287 FRNIY

-1322 DYQPVTKA
+1322 DYKPVTKR
-1330 EKVLDK
+1330 EKVIDK
-1336 LGIEIDKRPLP
+1336 FGIKIDKRPLP
-1347 TNIAGKTEQFVP
+1347 TNIAGITEQFVP

-1384 TYIRQAAD
+1384 TYIRQASD
-1392 TIFHTENIQR
+1392 NIFHTGNIQR

-1412 QYSDKGIQEKIDK
+1412 QYSDKGIQEKVDE
-1425 IYDNEILTPQEKMM
+1425 IYDNETLTPQEKMM
-1439 EISKVFDVAD
+1439 EISNVFDVAD

-1480 ISRSIYSTTKAIEN
+1480 ISRPIYSTTKAIEN
-1494 RFGANAIG
+1494 RFGANAVG
-1502 LNIGSAITNFIAI
+1502 LNWGSAFTNFIPI

-1563 TSLEKIRDKTS
+1563 TSLEKISDKTS

-1603 KEALK
+1603 KEAMK

-1750 IPDAENTFKAIS
+1750 IPDVENTFKAIS

-2078 KQKKLIEYLNKIH
+2078 KQKKVIEYLNKIH

-2096 TGNQSLLLYAIYG
+2096 TGNQSLLLYAIHG

>member
-461 KYFNNTERAHNFV
+461 RYFNNTEQAHNFV
-474 NMLENIISDKDIDI
+474 DMLEKIVTDKNIDI
-488 RLDSNLKTADGR
+488 RLDSSLKSPDGR
-500 VANGSYSNGVIT
+500 KANGSYSDGVIT

-538 KNMIDTYRKSNVE
+538 KGIIDNYRKSNME
-551 FNSAVENILQNY
+551 FDTSVKQLLNNY
-563 KSTEINEEALAD
+563 NSTEITEEALSDVSA
-575 ISGQLFGTQEFIN
+575 QLFGTQDFIN
-588 SISRNNPNIF
+588 NIAQNNPNIF

-633 NNSKLNKS
+633 NRKNRLNDNSNY
-641 SSFSIQTN
+641 SIQADN
-649 SDGSQYVHVDTD
+649 NGNKYVQIDTD
-661 QNIFEGIEEK
+661 QDIFKGKSLSEQT
-671 DYNKIAKMYIQDYLM
+671 KIAKRYILDNFREKGINLDNENIKITMKTANEY
-686 GETTLSNNNKAV
+686 THPKNKLPAITKESKIKASTELDNLLNV
-698 IDGRSASKY
+698 SEYQYSTEDDGRHPFAKDGWDYYKTTFEVNGLKFEGLINIAKSGNKKTLYDVTKIKRISQNYSASDK
-707 TNPGKRQSYFN
+707 SF
-718 EKMQLTPELK
+718 
-728 NVLEIAQK
+728 
-736 DSVSAPIK
+736 SVS
-744 DTSKY
+744 
-749 QNWEYYKFNF
+749 
-759 ELNGKNFEGTI
+759 L
-770 NIGIDKNGNKH
+770 
-781 FYEINKIRFTGIS
+781 
-794 SVSTNGHNKADFI
+794 TNS
-807 NNSIAPSNKDVNTTK
+807 NNSIPPSNKDVNTTK
-822 YSMQESENNSQLSER
+822 YSMQESENNSQL
-837 AEKELH
+837 
-843 RYTHMD
+843 
-849 KEELNKAFSDAIEN
+849 
-863 KENMLEE
+863 
-870 YNRLSKEYK
+870 
-879 NFQKSEEFMNVLKN
+879 
-893 EDYNSEIWSKAG
+893 
-905 KYADKLRYYNE
+905 
-916 NYEKYKAQQDAIN
+916 
-929 SLLMEKKTDV
+929 
-939 RSSKQIVKEA
+939 
-949 EKHFGI
+949 
-955 TNNFKETAYI
+955 
-965 DINGNQIDF
+965 
-974 SGKHEEGMSG
+974 
-984 SRSLDHRQINEIDID
+984 RQE
-999 MQSFINMGNIR
+999 
-1010 IIPEGNGINLSME
+1010 
-1023 PNEKQYKTLSK
+1023 
-1034 YIDNVNGNIYIDI
+1034 
-1047 DKTRTTY
+1047 
-1054 DSIEYKKGTS
+1054 
-1064 TSKII
+1064 
-1069 SDLQYY
+1069 
-1075 FKNGEFPRQSEVAQ
+1075 
-1089 FRYSISKKA
+1089 
-1098 PTWQSYLENNFNTK
+1098 WQEYLEKNFNTV
-1112 GTRTDLKEI
+1112 GTRTSLKDI

-1310 IKYRKGYFPHFI
+1310 IKYRTGYFPHFI

-1347 TNIAGKTEQFVP
+1347 TNIAGRTEQFVP

-1608 NANSFGAN
+1608 NANLFGAN

-1736 GGLAGGGRIPVSGA
+1736 GGFAGGGRIPVSGA

-2028 YIKAEK
+2028 YIKTEK

-2096 TGNQSLLLYAIYG
+2096 TGNQSLLLYAIHG

>member
-64 ETSSKIVLPMKSNDS
+64 DTSSKIVLPMKSNDS

-349 IINKKELPSFKE
+349 IINKKELPNFKE

-416 KIKSNQSQMSNE
+416 EIKSNQSQMSNE

-461 KYFNNTERAHNFV
+461 RYFNNTEQAHNFV
-474 NMLENIISDKDIDI
+474 DMLEKIVTDKNIDI
-488 RLDSNLKTADGR
+488 RLDSSLKSPDGR
-500 VANGSYSNGVIT
+500 KANGSYSDGVIT

-538 KNMIDTYRKSNVE
+538 KGIIDNYRKSNTE
-551 FNSAVENILQNY
+551 FDTSVKQLLNNY
-563 KSTEINEEALAD
+563 NSTEITEEALSDVSA
-575 ISGQLFGTQEFIN
+575 QLFGTQDFIN
-588 SISRNNPNIF
+588 NIAQNNPNIF

-633 NNSKLNKS
+633 NRKNRLNDNSNY
-641 SSFSIQTN
+641 SIQADN
-649 SDGSQYVHVDTD
+649 NGNKYVQIDTD
-661 QNIFEGIEEK
+661 QDIFKGKSLSEQT
-671 DYNKIAKMYIQDYLM
+671 KIAKRYILDNFREKGINLDNENIKITMKTANEY
-686 GETTLSNNNKAV
+686 THPKNKLPAITKESKIKASTELDNLLNV
-698 IDGRSASKY
+698 SEYQYSTEDDGRHPFAKDGWDYYKTTFEVNGLKFEGLINIAKSGNKKTLYDVTKIKRISQNYSASDK
-707 TNPGKRQSYFN
+707 SF
-718 EKMQLTPELK
+718 
-728 NVLEIAQK
+728 
-736 DSVSAPIK
+736 SVS
-744 DTSKY
+744 
-749 QNWEYYKFNF
+749 
-759 ELNGKNFEGTI
+759 L
-770 NIGIDKNGNKH
+770 
-781 FYEINKIRFTGIS
+781 
-794 SVSTNGHNKADFI
+794 TNS
-807 NNSIAPSNKDVNTTK
+807 NNSIPPSNKDVNTTK
-822 YSMQESENNSQLSER
+822 YSMQESENNSQL
-837 AEKELH
+837 
-843 RYTHMD
+843 
-849 KEELNKAFSDAIEN
+849 
-863 KENMLEE
+863 
-870 YNRLSKEYK
+870 
-879 NFQKSEEFMNVLKN
+879 
-893 EDYNSEIWSKAG
+893 
-905 KYADKLRYYNE
+905 
-916 NYEKYKAQQDAIN
+916 
-929 SLLMEKKTDV
+929 
-939 RSSKQIVKEA
+939 
-949 EKHFGI
+949 
-955 TNNFKETAYI
+955 
-965 DINGNQIDF
+965 
-974 SGKHEEGMSG
+974 
-984 SRSLDHRQINEIDID
+984 RQE
-999 MQSFINMGNIR
+999 
-1010 IIPEGNGINLSME
+1010 
-1023 PNEKQYKTLSK
+1023 
-1034 YIDNVNGNIYIDI
+1034 
-1047 DKTRTTY
+1047 
-1054 DSIEYKKGTS
+1054 
-1064 TSKII
+1064 
-1069 SDLQYY
+1069 
-1075 FKNGEFPRQSEVAQ
+1075 
-1089 FRYSISKKA
+1089 
-1098 PTWQSYLENNFNTK
+1098 WQEYLEKNFNTV
-1112 GTRTDLKEI
+1112 GTRTSLKDI

-1177 GLKYQRETIE
+1177 GLKYQRETME

-1287 LRNIY
+1287 FRNIY

-1310 IKYRKGYFPHFI
+1310 IKYRTGYFPHFI

-1347 TNIAGKTEQFVP
+1347 TNIAGRTEQFVP

-1384 TYIRQAAD
+1384 TYIRQASD

-1967 NESGLKFKTYIDYK
+1967 NERGLKFKTYIDYK

-2028 YIKAEK
+2028 YIKTEK

-2078 KQKKLIEYLNKIH
+2078 KQKKVIEYLNKIH

-2096 TGNQSLLLYAIYG
+2096 TGNQSLLLYAIHG

>member
-39 EEKKRREEQMKI
+39 EEKKRREEQMKM

-56 VLPMNLKK
+56 VLPINFKK

-79 KLNRQTL
+79 QLNRQTL

-349 IINKKELPSFKE
+349 IINKKELPNFKE

-416 KIKSNQSQMSNE
+416 EIKSNQSQMSNE

-461 KYFNNTERAHNFV
+461 RYFNNTEQAHNFV
-474 NMLENIISDKDIDI
+474 DMLEKIVTDKNIDI
-488 RLDSNLKTADGR
+488 RLDSSLKSPDGR
-500 VANGSYSNGVIT
+500 KANGSYYDGVIT

-538 KNMIDTYRKSNVE
+538 KGIIDNYRKSNME
-551 FNSAVENILQNY
+551 FDTSVKQLLNNY
-563 KSTEINEEALAD
+563 NSTEITEEALSDVSA
-575 ISGQLFGTQEFIN
+575 QLFGTQDFIN
-588 SISRNNPNIF
+588 NIAQNNPNIF

-633 NNSKLNKS
+633 NRKNRLNDNSNY
-641 SSFSIQTN
+641 SIQADN
-649 SDGSQYVHVDTD
+649 NGNKYVQIDTD
-661 QNIFEGIEEK
+661 QDIFEGKSLSEQT
-671 DYNKIAKMYIQDYLM
+671 KIAKRYILDNFREKGINLDNENIKITMKTANEY
-686 GETTLSNNNKAV
+686 THPKNKLPAITKESKIKASTELDNLLNV
-698 IDGRSASKY
+698 SEYQYSTEDDGRHPFAKDGWDYYKTTFEVNGLKFEGLINIAKSGNKKTLYDVTKIKRISQNYSASDK
-707 TNPGKRQSYFN
+707 SF
-718 EKMQLTPELK
+718 
-728 NVLEIAQK
+728 
-736 DSVSAPIK
+736 SVS
-744 DTSKY
+744 
-749 QNWEYYKFNF
+749 
-759 ELNGKNFEGTI
+759 L
-770 NIGIDKNGNKH
+770 
-781 FYEINKIRFTGIS
+781 
-794 SVSTNGHNKADFI
+794 TNS
-807 NNSIAPSNKDVNTTK
+807 NNSITPSNKDVNTTK
-822 YSMQESENNSQLSER
+822 YSMQESENNSGSFSIQNKRFDVTGNENLNNASTLFFRTREDGVYYVQAVNNSGEIIYDGSFINKHSLEKSLGADIAEYIVNNSE
-837 AEKELH
+837 AINNEIYLKS
-843 RYTHMD
+843 
-849 KEELNKAFSDAIEN
+849 NKVEN
-863 KENMLEE
+863 KTDYMMTHRPSEE
-870 YNRLSKEYK
+870 YGNGSNFEK
-879 NFQKSEEFMNVLKN
+879 NMDGIFEHPEWYINMR
-893 EDYNSEIWSKAG
+893 EDYNLESLNALKKVRKKPDAEIMIYRATPGNEINFGDWVTPSK
-905 KYADKLRYYNE
+905 KYAELHNNSQLDGKGNILKL
-916 NYEKYKAQQDAIN
+916 KVKAKDI
-929 SLLMEKKTDV
+929 LWGGD
-939 RSSKQIVKEA
+939 
-949 EKHFGI
+949 
-955 TNNFKETAYI
+955 
-965 DINGNQIDF
+965 DINEFGYFPDN
-974 SGKHEEGMSG
+974 
-984 SRSLDHRQINEIDID
+984 N
-999 MQSFINMGNIR
+999 
-1010 IIPEGNGINLSME
+1010 
-1023 PNEKQYKTLSK
+1023 K
-1034 YIDNVNGNIYIDI
+1034 YSQNN
-1047 DKTRTTY
+1047 
-1054 DSIEYKKGTS
+1054 
-1064 TSKII
+1064 
-1069 SDLQYY
+1069 
-1075 FKNGEFPRQSEVAQ
+1075 KN
-1089 FRYSISKKA
+1089 
-1098 PTWQSYLENNFNTK
+1098 WQEYLEKNFNTV
-1112 GTRTDLKEI
+1112 GTRTSLKDI

-1177 GLKYQRETIE
+1177 GLKYQRETME

-1310 IKYRKGYFPHFI
+1310 IKYRTGYFPHFI

-1347 TNIAGKTEQFVP
+1347 TNIAGRTEQFVP

-1608 NANSFGAN
+1608 NANLFGAN

-1736 GGLAGGGRIPVSGA
+1736 GGFAGGGRIPVSGA

-2028 YIKAEK
+2028 YIKTEK

-2096 TGNQSLLLYAIYG
+2096 TGNQSLLLYAIHG

>member
-461 KYFNNTERAHNFV
+461 RYFNNTEQAHNFV
-474 NMLENIISDKDIDI
+474 DMLEKIVTDKNIDI
-488 RLDSNLKTADGR
+488 RLDSSLKSPDGR
-500 VANGSYSNGVIT
+500 KANGSYSDGVIT

-538 KNMIDTYRKSNVE
+538 KGIIDNYRKSNME
-551 FNSAVENILQNY
+551 FDTSVKQLLNNY
-563 KSTEINEEALAD
+563 NSTEITEEALSDVSA
-575 ISGQLFGTQEFIN
+575 QLFGTQDFIN
-588 SISRNNPNIF
+588 NIAQNNPNIF

-633 NNSKLNKS
+633 NRKNRLNDNSNY
-641 SSFSIQTN
+641 SIQADN
-649 SDGSQYVHVDTD
+649 NGNKYVQIDTD
-661 QNIFEGIEEK
+661 QDIFKGKSLSEQT
-671 DYNKIAKMYIQDYLM
+671 KIAKRYILDNFREKGINLDNENIKITMKTANEY
-686 GETTLSNNNKAV
+686 THPKNKLPAITKESKIKASTELDNLLNV
-698 IDGRSASKY
+698 SEYQYSTEDDGRHPFAKDGWDYYKTTFEVNGLKFEGLINIAKSGNKKTLYDVTKIKRISQNYSASDK
-707 TNPGKRQSYFN
+707 SF
-718 EKMQLTPELK
+718 
-728 NVLEIAQK
+728 
-736 DSVSAPIK
+736 SVS
-744 DTSKY
+744 
-749 QNWEYYKFNF
+749 
-759 ELNGKNFEGTI
+759 L
-770 NIGIDKNGNKH
+770 
-781 FYEINKIRFTGIS
+781 
-794 SVSTNGHNKADFI
+794 TNS
-807 NNSIAPSNKDVNTTK
+807 NNSIPPSNKDVNTTK
-822 YSMQESENNSQLSER
+822 YSMQESENNSQL
-837 AEKELH
+837 
-843 RYTHMD
+843 
-849 KEELNKAFSDAIEN
+849 
-863 KENMLEE
+863 
-870 YNRLSKEYK
+870 
-879 NFQKSEEFMNVLKN
+879 
-893 EDYNSEIWSKAG
+893 
-905 KYADKLRYYNE
+905 
-916 NYEKYKAQQDAIN
+916 
-929 SLLMEKKTDV
+929 
-939 RSSKQIVKEA
+939 
-949 EKHFGI
+949 
-955 TNNFKETAYI
+955 
-965 DINGNQIDF
+965 
-974 SGKHEEGMSG
+974 
-984 SRSLDHRQINEIDID
+984 RQE
-999 MQSFINMGNIR
+999 
-1010 IIPEGNGINLSME
+1010 
-1023 PNEKQYKTLSK
+1023 
-1034 YIDNVNGNIYIDI
+1034 
-1047 DKTRTTY
+1047 
-1054 DSIEYKKGTS
+1054 
-1064 TSKII
+1064 
-1069 SDLQYY
+1069 
-1075 FKNGEFPRQSEVAQ
+1075 
-1089 FRYSISKKA
+1089 
-1098 PTWQSYLENNFNTK
+1098 WQEYLEKNFNTV
-1112 GTRTDLKEI
+1112 GTRTSLKDI
-1121 KLPIDKDIM
+1121 KLPIDKDTM

-1177 GLKYQRETIE
+1177 GLKYQRETME

-1299 NQVLRA
+1299 NQELRA

-1412 QYSDKGIQEKIDK
+1412 QYSDKGIQEKVDE

-1439 EISKVFDVAD
+1439 EIGKVFDVAD

-1494 RFGANAIG
+1494 RFGANAVG
-1502 LNIGSAITNFIAI
+1502 LNLGSVFTNFIPI

-1543 FINESTFLT
+1543 FTNKSTFLT
-1552 NRLKQADKLYK
+1552 NRLNQADRLYK
-1563 TSLEKIRDKTS
+1563 TSLEKISDKTS

-1603 KEALK
+1603 KEAMK

-1750 IPDAENTFKAIS
+1750 IPDAKNTFKAIS
-1762 GLATGE
+1762 GLVTGE

-1940 KTEFMKSYDKA
+1940 KNEFMKSYDKA

-2028 YIKAEK
+2028 YIKTEK

-2096 TGNQSLLLYAIYG
+2096 TGNQSLLLYAIHG

>member
-56 VLPMNLKK
+56 ILPMNLKK

-461 KYFNNTERAHNFV
+461 RYFNNTEQAHNFV
-474 NMLENIISDKDIDI
+474 DMLEKIVTDKNIDI
-488 RLDSNLKTADGR
+488 RLDSSLKSPDGR
-500 VANGSYSNGVIT
+500 KANGSYSDGVIT

-538 KNMIDTYRKSNVE
+538 KGIIDNYRKSNME
-551 FNSAVENILQNY
+551 FDTSVKQLLNNY
-563 KSTEINEEALAD
+563 NSTEITEEALSDVSA
-575 ISGQLFGTQEFIN
+575 QLFGTQDFIN
-588 SISRNNPNIF
+588 NIAQNNPNIF

-633 NNSKLNKS
+633 NRKNRLNDNSNY
-641 SSFSIQTN
+641 SIQADN
-649 SDGSQYVHVDTD
+649 NGNKYVQIDTD
-661 QNIFEGIEEK
+661 QDIFKGKSLSEQT
-671 DYNKIAKMYIQDYLM
+671 KIAKRYILDNFREKGINLDNENIKITMKTANEY
-686 GETTLSNNNKAV
+686 THPKNKLPAITKESKIKASTELDNLLNV
-698 IDGRSASKY
+698 SEYQYSTEDDGRHPFAKDGWDYYKTTFEVNGLKFEGLINIAKSGNKKTLYDVTKIKRISQNYSASDK
-707 TNPGKRQSYFN
+707 SF
-718 EKMQLTPELK
+718 
-728 NVLEIAQK
+728 
-736 DSVSAPIK
+736 SVS
-744 DTSKY
+744 
-749 QNWEYYKFNF
+749 
-759 ELNGKNFEGTI
+759 L
-770 NIGIDKNGNKH
+770 
-781 FYEINKIRFTGIS
+781 
-794 SVSTNGHNKADFI
+794 TNS
-807 NNSIAPSNKDVNTTK
+807 NNSIPPSNKDVNTTK
-822 YSMQESENNSQLSER
+822 YSMQESENNSQL
-837 AEKELH
+837 
-843 RYTHMD
+843 
-849 KEELNKAFSDAIEN
+849 
-863 KENMLEE
+863 
-870 YNRLSKEYK
+870 
-879 NFQKSEEFMNVLKN
+879 
-893 EDYNSEIWSKAG
+893 
-905 KYADKLRYYNE
+905 
-916 NYEKYKAQQDAIN
+916 
-929 SLLMEKKTDV
+929 
-939 RSSKQIVKEA
+939 
-949 EKHFGI
+949 
-955 TNNFKETAYI
+955 
-965 DINGNQIDF
+965 
-974 SGKHEEGMSG
+974 
-984 SRSLDHRQINEIDID
+984 RQE
-999 MQSFINMGNIR
+999 
-1010 IIPEGNGINLSME
+1010 
-1023 PNEKQYKTLSK
+1023 
-1034 YIDNVNGNIYIDI
+1034 
-1047 DKTRTTY
+1047 
-1054 DSIEYKKGTS
+1054 
-1064 TSKII
+1064 
-1069 SDLQYY
+1069 
-1075 FKNGEFPRQSEVAQ
+1075 
-1089 FRYSISKKA
+1089 
-1098 PTWQSYLENNFNTK
+1098 WQEYLEKNFNTV
-1112 GTRTDLKEI
+1112 GTRTSLKDI

-1310 IKYRKGYFPHFI
+1310 IKYRTGYFPHFI

-1347 TNIAGKTEQFVP
+1347 TNIAGRTEQFVP

-1608 NANSFGAN
+1608 NANLFGAN

-2028 YIKAEK
+2028 YIKTEK

-2096 TGNQSLLLYAIYG
+2096 TGNQSLLLYAIHG

>member
-416 KIKSNQSQMSNE
+416 EIKSNQSQMSNE

-461 KYFNNTERAHNFV
+461 RYFNNTEQAHNFV
-474 NMLENIISDKDIDI
+474 DMLEKIVTDKNIDI
-488 RLDSNLKTADGR
+488 RLDSSLKSPDGR
-500 VANGSYSNGVIT
+500 KANGSYSDGVIT

-538 KNMIDTYRKSNVE
+538 KGIIDNYRKSNTE
-551 FNSAVENILQNY
+551 FDTSVKQLLNNY
-563 KSTEINEEALAD
+563 NSTEITEEALSDVSA
-575 ISGQLFGTQEFIN
+575 QLFGTQDFIN
-588 SISRNNPNIF
+588 NIAQNNPNIF

-633 NNSKLNKS
+633 NRKNRLNDNSNY
-641 SSFSIQTN
+641 SIQADN
-649 SDGSQYVHVDTD
+649 NGNKYVQIDTD
-661 QNIFEGIEEK
+661 QDIFKGKSLSEQT
-671 DYNKIAKMYIQDYLM
+671 KIAKRYILDNFREKGINLDNENIKITMKTANEY
-686 GETTLSNNNKAV
+686 THPKNKLPAITKESKIKASTELDNLLNV
-698 IDGRSASKY
+698 SEYQYSTEDDGRHPFAKDGWDYYKTTFEVNGLKFEGLINIAKSGNKKTLYDVTKIKRISQNYSASDK
-707 TNPGKRQSYFN
+707 SF
-718 EKMQLTPELK
+718 
-728 NVLEIAQK
+728 
-736 DSVSAPIK
+736 SVS
-744 DTSKY
+744 
-749 QNWEYYKFNF
+749 
-759 ELNGKNFEGTI
+759 L
-770 NIGIDKNGNKH
+770 
-781 FYEINKIRFTGIS
+781 
-794 SVSTNGHNKADFI
+794 TNS
-807 NNSIAPSNKDVNTTK
+807 NNSIPPSNKDVNTTK
-822 YSMQESENNSQLSER
+822 YSMQESENNSGSFSFDKNAKRYEDLQEANTVKFNRQVDGTINIEISNNNKLINQFTTTSKDNALKQLGNDIANYIYDNATEDSKTINLKKPKTVDIQNTSHKGKQLEIIKNTNPMLDDYHTGIR
-837 AEKELH
+837 KIEDIKTFEEVINDDESFVWGDFSKEDAEK
-843 RYTHMD
+843 
-849 KEELNKAFSDAIEN
+849 A
-863 KENMLEE
+863 
-870 YNRLSKEYK
+870 
-879 NFQKSEEFMNVLKN
+879 LK
-893 EDYNSEIWSKAG
+893 
-905 KYADKLRYYNE
+905 
-916 NYEKYKAQQDAIN
+916 
-929 SLLMEKKTDV
+929 
-939 RSSKQIVKEA
+939 
-949 EKHFGI
+949 
-955 TNNFKETAYI
+955 
-965 DINGNQIDF
+965 
-974 SGKHEEGMSG
+974 SGKVTVYSSYPIQQGT
-984 SRSLDHRQINEIDID
+984 
-999 MQSFINMGNIR
+999 FI
-1010 IIPEGNGINLSME
+1010 
-1023 PNEKQYKTLSK
+1023 
-1034 YIDNVNGNIYIDI
+1034 
-1047 DKTRTTY
+1047 
-1054 DSIEYKKGTS
+1054 S
-1064 TSKII
+1064 TSKVQAE
-1069 SDLQYY
+1069 QYAGGKGNKIY
-1075 FKNGEFPRQSEVAQ
+1075 SKTIPLEEVAWINGDEGQ
-1089 FRYSISKKA
+1089 YANTTTKYSQNNKN
-1098 PTWQSYLENNFNTK
+1098 WQEYLEKNFNTV
-1112 GTRTDLKEI
+1112 GTRTSLKDI

-1177 GLKYQRETIE
+1177 GLKYQRETME

-1287 LRNIY
+1287 FRIIY

-1310 IKYRKGYFPHFI
+1310 IKYRTGYFPHFI

-1371 TDKTTYN
+1371 TDRTTYN
-1378 ALKGFD
+1378 VLKGFD

-1439 EISKVFDVAD
+1439 EIGKVFDVAD

-1494 RFGANAIG
+1494 RFGANAVG
-1502 LNIGSAITNFIAI
+1502 LNLGSAFTNFIPI

-1563 TSLEKIRDKTS
+1563 TSLEKISDKTS

-1603 KEALK
+1603 KEAMK

-1719 DKLINVGTDI
+1719 EKLINVGTDI

-1750 IPDAENTFKAIS
+1750 IPDAKNTFKAIS

-1967 NESGLKFKTYIDYK
+1967 NERGLKFKTYIDYK

-2078 KQKKLIEYLNKIH
+2078 KQKKVIEYLNKIH

-2096 TGNQSLLLYAIYG
+2096 TGNQSLLLYAIHG

>member
-349 IINKKELPSFKE
+349 IINKKELPNFKE

-416 KIKSNQSQMSNE
+416 EIKSNQSQMSNE

-461 KYFNNTERAHNFV
+461 RYFNNTEQAHNFV
-474 NMLENIISDKDIDI
+474 DMLEKIVTDKNIDI
-488 RLDSNLKTADGR
+488 RLDSSLKSPDGR
-500 VANGSYSNGVIT
+500 KANGSYSDGVIT

-538 KNMIDTYRKSNVE
+538 KGIIDNYRKSNTE
-551 FNSAVENILQNY
+551 FDTSVKQLLNNY
-563 KSTEINEEALAD
+563 NSTEITEEALSDVSA
-575 ISGQLFGTQEFIN
+575 QLFGTQDFIN
-588 SISRNNPNIF
+588 NIAQNNPNIF

-633 NNSKLNKS
+633 NRKNRLNDNSNY
-641 SSFSIQTN
+641 SIQADN
-649 SDGSQYVHVDTD
+649 NGNKYVQIDTD
-661 QNIFEGIEEK
+661 QDIFKGKSLSEQT
-671 DYNKIAKMYIQDYLM
+671 KIAKRYILDNFREKGINLDNENIKITMKTANEY
-686 GETTLSNNNKAV
+686 THPKNKLPAITKESKIKASTELDNLLNV
-698 IDGRSASKY
+698 SEYQYSTEDDGRHPFAKDGWDYYKTTFEVNGLKFEGLINIAKSGNKKTLYDVTKIKRISQNYSASDK
-707 TNPGKRQSYFN
+707 SF
-718 EKMQLTPELK
+718 
-728 NVLEIAQK
+728 
-736 DSVSAPIK
+736 SVS
-744 DTSKY
+744 
-749 QNWEYYKFNF
+749 
-759 ELNGKNFEGTI
+759 L
-770 NIGIDKNGNKH
+770 
-781 FYEINKIRFTGIS
+781 
-794 SVSTNGHNKADFI
+794 TNS
-807 NNSIAPSNKDVNTTK
+807 NNSIPPSNKDVNTTK
-822 YSMQESENNSQLSER
+822 YSMQESENNSFSMQDNQGRTLT
-837 AEKELH
+837 KEQQEYFKDSKV
-843 RYTHMD
+843 RD
-849 KEELNKAFSDAIEN
+849 EN
-863 KENMLEE
+863 GNLLEVYHGTE
-870 YNRLSKEYK
+870 ANSGIPKEYW
-879 NFQKSEEFMNVLKN
+879 FTIF
-893 EDYNSEIWSKAG
+893 
-905 KYADKLRYYNE
+905 
-916 NYEKYKAQQDAIN
+916 
-929 SLLMEKKTDV
+929 
-939 RSSKQIVKEA
+939 
-949 EKHFGI
+949 
-955 TNNFKETAYI
+955 
-965 DINGNQIDF
+965 
-974 SGKHEEGMSG
+974 
-984 SRSLDHRQINEIDID
+984 
-999 MQSFINMGNIR
+999 
-1010 IIPEGNGINLSME
+1010 
-1023 PNEKQYKTLSK
+1023 
-1034 YIDNVNGNIYIDI
+1034 DI
-1047 DKTRTTY
+1047 DK
-1054 DSIEYKKGTS
+1054 
-1064 TSKII
+1064 SKISTMGDGFYFTDNYDRASSYAHSKGNVYKSYLNITNPFTLKNNMTFEETVKSINPNYNIDNLKMENRNKFDGTKLRKYLIDNGYDGI
-1069 SDLQYY
+1069 SLSGTYVAFNSNQI
-1075 FKNGEFPRQSEVAQ
+1075 KNVSNTKPTSNPDI
-1089 FRYSISKKA
+1089 RYSQNNE
-1098 PTWQSYLENNFNTK
+1098 TWQSYLENNFNTN
-1112 GTRTDLKEI
+1112 GTRTNLKDI
-1121 KLPIDKDIM
+1121 KLPMKKDLK

-1177 GLKYQRETIE
+1177 GLKYQRETME

-1226 DKIERLNLNQYESE
+1226 DKVERLNLNQYESE

-1287 LRNIY
+1287 FRNIY

-1310 IKYRKGYFPHFI
+1310 IKYRTGYFPHFI

-1574 FLFNAIDNVASNII
+1574 FLFNAIDNVATNII

-1719 DKLINVGTDI
+1719 EKLINVGTDI

-1750 IPDAENTFKAIS
+1750 IPDAKNTFKAIS
-1762 GLATGE
+1762 GLVTGE

-2028 YIKAEK
+2028 YIKDEK

-2078 KQKKLIEYLNKIH
+2078 KQKKVIEYLNKIH

-2096 TGNQSLLLYAIYG
+2096 TGNQSLLLYAIHG

-2124 QSLSLKRNEKL
+2124 QSLSLKRNEKF

>member
-461 KYFNNTERAHNFV
+461 RYFNNTEQAHNFV
-474 NMLENIISDKDIDI
+474 DMLEKIVTDKNIDI
-488 RLDSNLKTADGR
+488 RLDSSLKSPDGR
-500 VANGSYSNGVIT
+500 KANGSYSDGVIT

-538 KNMIDTYRKSNVE
+538 KGIIDNYRKSNME
-551 FNSAVENILQNY
+551 FDTSVKQLLNNY
-563 KSTEINEEALAD
+563 NSTEITEEALSDVSA
-575 ISGQLFGTQEFIN
+575 QLFGTQDFIN
-588 SISRNNPNIF
+588 NIAQNNPNIF

-633 NNSKLNKS
+633 NRKNRLNDNSNY
-641 SSFSIQTN
+641 SIQADN
-649 SDGSQYVHVDTD
+649 NGNKYVQIDTD
-661 QNIFEGIEEK
+661 QDIFKGKSLSEQT
-671 DYNKIAKMYIQDYLM
+671 KIAKRYILDNFREKGINLDNENIKITMKTANEY
-686 GETTLSNNNKAV
+686 THPKNKLPAITKESKIKASTELDNLLNV
-698 IDGRSASKY
+698 SEYQYSTEDDGRHPFAKDGWDYYKTTFEVNGLKFEGLINIAKSGNKKTLYDVTKIKRISQNYSASDK
-707 TNPGKRQSYFN
+707 SF
-718 EKMQLTPELK
+718 
-728 NVLEIAQK
+728 
-736 DSVSAPIK
+736 SVS
-744 DTSKY
+744 
-749 QNWEYYKFNF
+749 
-759 ELNGKNFEGTI
+759 L
-770 NIGIDKNGNKH
+770 
-781 FYEINKIRFTGIS
+781 
-794 SVSTNGHNKADFI
+794 TNS
-807 NNSIAPSNKDVNTTK
+807 NNSIPPSNKDVNTTK
-822 YSMQESENNSQLSER
+822 YSMQESENNSQL
-837 AEKELH
+837 
-843 RYTHMD
+843 
-849 KEELNKAFSDAIEN
+849 
-863 KENMLEE
+863 
-870 YNRLSKEYK
+870 
-879 NFQKSEEFMNVLKN
+879 
-893 EDYNSEIWSKAG
+893 
-905 KYADKLRYYNE
+905 
-916 NYEKYKAQQDAIN
+916 
-929 SLLMEKKTDV
+929 
-939 RSSKQIVKEA
+939 
-949 EKHFGI
+949 
-955 TNNFKETAYI
+955 
-965 DINGNQIDF
+965 
-974 SGKHEEGMSG
+974 
-984 SRSLDHRQINEIDID
+984 RQE
-999 MQSFINMGNIR
+999 
-1010 IIPEGNGINLSME
+1010 
-1023 PNEKQYKTLSK
+1023 
-1034 YIDNVNGNIYIDI
+1034 
-1047 DKTRTTY
+1047 
-1054 DSIEYKKGTS
+1054 
-1064 TSKII
+1064 
-1069 SDLQYY
+1069 
-1075 FKNGEFPRQSEVAQ
+1075 
-1089 FRYSISKKA
+1089 
-1098 PTWQSYLENNFNTK
+1098 WQEYLEKNFNTV
-1112 GTRTDLKEI
+1112 GTRTSLKDI
-1121 KLPIDKDIM
+1121 KLPIDKDTM

-1177 GLKYQRETIE
+1177 GLKYQRETME

-1299 NQVLRA
+1299 NQELRA

-1412 QYSDKGIQEKIDK
+1412 QYSDKGIQEKVDE

-1439 EISKVFDVAD
+1439 EIGKVFDVAD

-1494 RFGANAIG
+1494 RFGANAVG
-1502 LNIGSAITNFIAI
+1502 LNLGSAFTNFIPI

-1543 FINESTFLT
+1543 FTNKSTFLT
-1552 NRLKQADKLYK
+1552 NRLNQADRLYK
-1563 TSLEKIRDKTS
+1563 TSLEKISDKTS

-1603 KEALK
+1603 KEAMK

-1750 IPDAENTFKAIS
+1750 IPDAKNTFKAIS
-1762 GLATGE
+1762 GLVTGE

-1940 KTEFMKSYDKA
+1940 KNEFMKSYDKA

-2028 YIKAEK
+2028 YIKTEK

-2096 TGNQSLLLYAIYG
+2096 TGNQSLLLYAIHG

>member
-64 ETSSKIVLPMKSNDS
+64 ETSSKIVLPMKSNNS
-79 KLNRQTL
+79 QLNRQTL

-243 APGSGLAL
+243 TPGSGLAL

-341 NAGYIIDK
+341 NAGYIIDR
-349 IINKKELPSFKE
+349 IINKKELPDFNE

-383 GLGGSDVS
+383 GLGGGDVS
-391 KEYES
+391 KEYEN
-396 KINEV
+396 KINKV
-401 MNVAQKDP
+401 MDIVEKDP

-416 KIKSNQSQMSNE
+416 EIKSNQSQMSNE

-461 KYFNNTERAHNFV
+461 RYFNNTEQAHNFV
-474 NMLENIISDKDIDI
+474 DMLEKIVTDKNIDI
-488 RLDSNLKTADGR
+488 RLDSSLKSPDGR
-500 VANGSYSNGVIT
+500 KANGSYSDGVIT

-538 KNMIDTYRKSNVE
+538 KGIIDNYRKSNME
-551 FNSAVENILQNY
+551 FDTSVKQLLNNY
-563 KSTEINEEALAD
+563 NSTEITEEALSDVSA
-575 ISGQLFGTQEFIN
+575 QLFGTQDFIN
-588 SISRNNPNIF
+588 NVAQNNPNIF

-633 NNSKLNKS
+633 NRKNRLNDNSNY
-641 SSFSIQTN
+641 SIQADN
-649 SDGSQYVHVDTD
+649 NGNKYVQIDTD
-661 QNIFEGIEEK
+661 QDIFKGKSLSEQT
-671 DYNKIAKMYIQDYLM
+671 KIAKRYILDNFREKGINLDNENIKITMKTANEY
-686 GETTLSNNNKAV
+686 THPKNKLPAITKESKIKASTELDNLLNV
-698 IDGRSASKY
+698 SEYQYSTEDDGRHPFAKDGWDYYKTTFEVNGLKFEGLINIAKSGNKKTLYDVTKIKRISQNYSASDK
-707 TNPGKRQSYFN
+707 SF
-718 EKMQLTPELK
+718 
-728 NVLEIAQK
+728 
-736 DSVSAPIK
+736 SVS
-744 DTSKY
+744 
-749 QNWEYYKFNF
+749 
-759 ELNGKNFEGTI
+759 L
-770 NIGIDKNGNKH
+770 
-781 FYEINKIRFTGIS
+781 
-794 SVSTNGHNKADFI
+794 TNS
-807 NNSIAPSNKDVNTTK
+807 NNSIPPSNKDVNTTK
-822 YSMQESENNSQLSER
+822 YSMQESENNSFSMQDNQGRTLT
-837 AEKELH
+837 KEQQEYFKDSKV
-843 RYTHMD
+843 RD
-849 KEELNKAFSDAIEN
+849 EN
-863 KENMLEE
+863 GNLLEVYHGTE
-870 YNRLSKEYK
+870 ANSGIPKEYW
-879 NFQKSEEFMNVLKN
+879 FTIF
-893 EDYNSEIWSKAG
+893 
-905 KYADKLRYYNE
+905 
-916 NYEKYKAQQDAIN
+916 
-929 SLLMEKKTDV
+929 
-939 RSSKQIVKEA
+939 
-949 EKHFGI
+949 
-955 TNNFKETAYI
+955 
-965 DINGNQIDF
+965 
-974 SGKHEEGMSG
+974 
-984 SRSLDHRQINEIDID
+984 
-999 MQSFINMGNIR
+999 
-1010 IIPEGNGINLSME
+1010 
-1023 PNEKQYKTLSK
+1023 
-1034 YIDNVNGNIYIDI
+1034 DI
-1047 DKTRTTY
+1047 DK
-1054 DSIEYKKGTS
+1054 
-1064 TSKII
+1064 SKISTMGDGFYFTDNYDRASSYAHSKGNVYKSYLNITNPFTLKNNMTFEETVKSINPNYNIDNLKMENRNKFDGTKLRKYLIDNGYDGI
-1069 SDLQYY
+1069 SLSGTYVAFNSNQI
-1075 FKNGEFPRQSEVAQ
+1075 KNVSNTKPTSNPDI
-1089 FRYSISKKA
+1089 RYSQNNE
-1098 PTWQSYLENNFNTK
+1098 TWQSYLENNFNTN
-1112 GTRTDLKEI
+1112 GTRTNLKDI
-1121 KLPIDKDIM
+1121 KLPMKKDLK
-1130 QQNKINSTVVNQEV
+1130 QQNKSNSTVVNQEI

-1177 GLKYQRETIE
+1177 GLKYQRETME

-1226 DKIERLNLNQYESE
+1226 DKVERLNLNQYESE

-1310 IKYRKGYFPHFI
+1310 IKYRTGYFPHFI

-1347 TNIAGKTEQFVP
+1347 TNIAGRTEQFVP

-1563 TSLEKIRDKTS
+1563 TSLEKISDKTS

-1616 VMADRSKGAL
+1616 VMADRSKGTL

-1750 IPDAENTFKAIS
+1750 IPDAKNTFKAIS

-1967 NESGLKFKTYIDYK
+1967 NERGLKFKTYIDYK

-2078 KQKKLIEYLNKIH
+2078 KQKKVIEYLNKIH

-2096 TGNQSLLLYAIYG
+2096 TGNQSLLLYAIHG

>member
-349 IINKKELPSFKE
+349 IINKKELPNFKE

-416 KIKSNQSQMSNE
+416 EIKSNQSQMSNE

-461 KYFNNTERAHNFV
+461 RYFNNTEQAHNFV
-474 NMLENIISDKDIDI
+474 DMLEKIVTDKNIDI
-488 RLDSNLKTADGR
+488 RLDSSLKSPDGR
-500 VANGSYSNGVIT
+500 KANGSYSDGVIT

-538 KNMIDTYRKSNVE
+538 KGIIDNYRKSNTE
-551 FNSAVENILQNY
+551 FDTSVKQLLNNY
-563 KSTEINEEALAD
+563 NSTEITEEALSDVSA
-575 ISGQLFGTQEFIN
+575 QLFGTQDFIN
-588 SISRNNPNIF
+588 NIAQNNPNIF

-633 NNSKLNKS
+633 NRKNRLNDNSNY
-641 SSFSIQTN
+641 SIQADN
-649 SDGSQYVHVDTD
+649 NGNKYVQIDTD
-661 QNIFEGIEEK
+661 QDIFKGKSLSEQT
-671 DYNKIAKMYIQDYLM
+671 KIAKRYILDNFREKGINLDNENIKITMKTANEY
-686 GETTLSNNNKAV
+686 THPKNKLPAITKESKIKASTELDNLLNV
-698 IDGRSASKY
+698 SEYQYSTEDDGRHPFAKDGWDYYKTTFEVNGLKFEGLINIAKSGNKKTLYDVTKIKRISQNYSASDK
-707 TNPGKRQSYFN
+707 SF
-718 EKMQLTPELK
+718 
-728 NVLEIAQK
+728 
-736 DSVSAPIK
+736 SVS
-744 DTSKY
+744 
-749 QNWEYYKFNF
+749 
-759 ELNGKNFEGTI
+759 L
-770 NIGIDKNGNKH
+770 
-781 FYEINKIRFTGIS
+781 
-794 SVSTNGHNKADFI
+794 TNS
-807 NNSIAPSNKDVNTTK
+807 NNSIPPSNKDVNTTK
-822 YSMQESENNSQLSER
+822 YSMQESENNSQL
-837 AEKELH
+837 
-843 RYTHMD
+843 
-849 KEELNKAFSDAIEN
+849 
-863 KENMLEE
+863 
-870 YNRLSKEYK
+870 
-879 NFQKSEEFMNVLKN
+879 
-893 EDYNSEIWSKAG
+893 
-905 KYADKLRYYNE
+905 
-916 NYEKYKAQQDAIN
+916 
-929 SLLMEKKTDV
+929 
-939 RSSKQIVKEA
+939 
-949 EKHFGI
+949 
-955 TNNFKETAYI
+955 
-965 DINGNQIDF
+965 
-974 SGKHEEGMSG
+974 
-984 SRSLDHRQINEIDID
+984 RQE
-999 MQSFINMGNIR
+999 
-1010 IIPEGNGINLSME
+1010 
-1023 PNEKQYKTLSK
+1023 
-1034 YIDNVNGNIYIDI
+1034 
-1047 DKTRTTY
+1047 
-1054 DSIEYKKGTS
+1054 
-1064 TSKII
+1064 
-1069 SDLQYY
+1069 
-1075 FKNGEFPRQSEVAQ
+1075 
-1089 FRYSISKKA
+1089 
-1098 PTWQSYLENNFNTK
+1098 WQEYLEKNFNTV
-1112 GTRTDLKEI
+1112 GTRTSLKDI

-1310 IKYRKGYFPHFI
+1310 IKYRTGYFPHFI

-1347 TNIAGKTEQFVP
+1347 TNIAGRTEQFVP

-1940 KTEFMKSYDKA
+1940 KNEFMKSYDKA

-2096 TGNQSLLLYAIYG
+2096 TGNQSLLLYAIHG

-2124 QSLSLKRNEKL
+2124 QNLSLKRNEKL

>member
-416 KIKSNQSQMSNE
+416 EIKSNQSQMSNE

-461 KYFNNTERAHNFV
+461 RYFNNTEQAHNFV
-474 NMLENIISDKDIDI
+474 DMLEKIVTDKNIDI
-488 RLDSNLKTADGR
+488 RLDSSLKSPDGR
-500 VANGSYSNGVIT
+500 KANGSYSDGVIT

-538 KNMIDTYRKSNVE
+538 KGIIDNYRKSNTE
-551 FNSAVENILQNY
+551 FDTSVKQLLNNY
-563 KSTEINEEALAD
+563 NSTEITEEALSDVSA
-575 ISGQLFGTQEFIN
+575 QLFGTQDFIN
-588 SISRNNPNIF
+588 NIAQNNPNIF

-633 NNSKLNKS
+633 NRKNRLNDNSNY
-641 SSFSIQTN
+641 SIQADN
-649 SDGSQYVHVDTD
+649 NGNKYVQIDTD
-661 QNIFEGIEEK
+661 QDIFKGKSLSEQT
-671 DYNKIAKMYIQDYLM
+671 KIAKRYILDNFREKGINLDNENIKITMKTANEY
-686 GETTLSNNNKAV
+686 THPKNKLPAITKESKIKASTELDNLLNV
-698 IDGRSASKY
+698 SEYQYSTEDDGRHPFAKDGWDYYKTTFEVNGLKFEGLINIAKSGNKKTLYDVTKIKRISQNYSASDK
-707 TNPGKRQSYFN
+707 SF
-718 EKMQLTPELK
+718 
-728 NVLEIAQK
+728 
-736 DSVSAPIK
+736 SVS
-744 DTSKY
+744 
-749 QNWEYYKFNF
+749 
-759 ELNGKNFEGTI
+759 L
-770 NIGIDKNGNKH
+770 
-781 FYEINKIRFTGIS
+781 
-794 SVSTNGHNKADFI
+794 TNS
-807 NNSIAPSNKDVNTTK
+807 NNSIPPSNKDVNTTK
-822 YSMQESENNSQLSER
+822 YSMQESENNSGSFSFDKNAKRYEDLQEANTVKFNRQVDGTINIEISNNNKLINQFTTTSKDNALKQLGNDIANYIYDNATEDSKTINLKKPKTVDIQNTSHKGKQLEIIKNTNPMLDDYHTGIR
-837 AEKELH
+837 KIEDIKTFEEVINDDESFVWGDFSKEDAEK
-843 RYTHMD
+843 
-849 KEELNKAFSDAIEN
+849 A
-863 KENMLEE
+863 
-870 YNRLSKEYK
+870 
-879 NFQKSEEFMNVLKN
+879 LK
-893 EDYNSEIWSKAG
+893 
-905 KYADKLRYYNE
+905 
-916 NYEKYKAQQDAIN
+916 
-929 SLLMEKKTDV
+929 
-939 RSSKQIVKEA
+939 
-949 EKHFGI
+949 
-955 TNNFKETAYI
+955 
-965 DINGNQIDF
+965 
-974 SGKHEEGMSG
+974 SGKVTVYSSYPIQQGT
-984 SRSLDHRQINEIDID
+984 
-999 MQSFINMGNIR
+999 FI
-1010 IIPEGNGINLSME
+1010 
-1023 PNEKQYKTLSK
+1023 
-1034 YIDNVNGNIYIDI
+1034 
-1047 DKTRTTY
+1047 
-1054 DSIEYKKGTS
+1054 S
-1064 TSKII
+1064 TSKVQAE
-1069 SDLQYY
+1069 QYAGGKGNKIY
-1075 FKNGEFPRQSEVAQ
+1075 SKTIPLEEVAWINGDEGQ
-1089 FRYSISKKA
+1089 YANTTTKYSQNNKN
-1098 PTWQSYLENNFNTK
+1098 WQEYLEKNFNTV
-1112 GTRTDLKEI
+1112 GTRTSLKDI

-1177 GLKYQRETIE
+1177 GLKYQRETME

-1226 DKIERLNLNQYESE
+1226 DKVERLNLNQYESE

-1310 IKYRKGYFPHFI
+1310 IKYRTGYFPHFI

-1347 TNIAGKTEQFVP
+1347 TNIAGRTEQFVP

-1563 TSLEKIRDKTS
+1563 TSLEKISDKTS

-1603 KEALK
+1603 KEAMK

-1750 IPDAENTFKAIS
+1750 IPDVENTFKAIS

-2078 KQKKLIEYLNKIH
+2078 KQKKVIEYLNKIH

-2096 TGNQSLLLYAIYG
+2096 TGNQSLLLYAIHG

>member
-64 ETSSKIVLPMKSNDS
+64 ETSSKIVLPMKSNNS
-79 KLNRQTL
+79 QLNRQTL

-243 APGSGLAL
+243 TPGSGLAL

-341 NAGYIIDK
+341 NAGYIIDR
-349 IINKKELPSFKE
+349 IINKKELPDFNE

-383 GLGGSDVS
+383 GLGGGDVS
-391 KEYES
+391 KEYEN
-396 KINEV
+396 KINKV
-401 MNVAQKDP
+401 MDIVEKDP

-416 KIKSNQSQMSNE
+416 EIKSNQSQMSNE

-461 KYFNNTERAHNFV
+461 RYFNNTEQAHNFV
-474 NMLENIISDKDIDI
+474 DMLEKIVTDKNIDI
-488 RLDSNLKTADGR
+488 RLDSSLKSPDGR
-500 VANGSYSNGVIT
+500 KANGSYSDGVIT

-538 KNMIDTYRKSNVE
+538 KGIIDNYRKSNME
-551 FNSAVENILQNY
+551 FDTSVKQLLNNY
-563 KSTEINEEALAD
+563 NSTEITEEALSDVSA
-575 ISGQLFGTQEFIN
+575 QLFGTQDFIN
-588 SISRNNPNIF
+588 NVAQNNPNIF

-633 NNSKLNKS
+633 NRKNRLNDNSNY
-641 SSFSIQTN
+641 SIQADN
-649 SDGSQYVHVDTD
+649 NGNKYVQIDTD
-661 QNIFEGIEEK
+661 QDIFKGKSLSEQT
-671 DYNKIAKMYIQDYLM
+671 KIAKRYILDNFREKGINLDNENIKITMKTANEY
-686 GETTLSNNNKAV
+686 THPKNKLPAITKESKIKASTELDNLLNV
-698 IDGRSASKY
+698 SEYQYSTEDDGRHPFAKDGWDYYKTTFEVNGLKFEGLINIAKSGNKKTLYDVTKIKRISQNYSASDK
-707 TNPGKRQSYFN
+707 SF
-718 EKMQLTPELK
+718 
-728 NVLEIAQK
+728 
-736 DSVSAPIK
+736 SVS
-744 DTSKY
+744 
-749 QNWEYYKFNF
+749 
-759 ELNGKNFEGTI
+759 L
-770 NIGIDKNGNKH
+770 
-781 FYEINKIRFTGIS
+781 
-794 SVSTNGHNKADFI
+794 TNS
-807 NNSIAPSNKDVNTTK
+807 NNSIPPSNKDVNTTK
-822 YSMQESENNSQLSER
+822 YSMQESENNSFSMQDNQGRTLT
-837 AEKELH
+837 KEQQEYFKDSKV
-843 RYTHMD
+843 RD
-849 KEELNKAFSDAIEN
+849 EN
-863 KENMLEE
+863 GNLLEVYHGTE
-870 YNRLSKEYK
+870 ANSGIPKEYW
-879 NFQKSEEFMNVLKN
+879 FTIF
-893 EDYNSEIWSKAG
+893 
-905 KYADKLRYYNE
+905 
-916 NYEKYKAQQDAIN
+916 
-929 SLLMEKKTDV
+929 
-939 RSSKQIVKEA
+939 
-949 EKHFGI
+949 
-955 TNNFKETAYI
+955 
-965 DINGNQIDF
+965 
-974 SGKHEEGMSG
+974 
-984 SRSLDHRQINEIDID
+984 
-999 MQSFINMGNIR
+999 
-1010 IIPEGNGINLSME
+1010 
-1023 PNEKQYKTLSK
+1023 
-1034 YIDNVNGNIYIDI
+1034 DI
-1047 DKTRTTY
+1047 DK
-1054 DSIEYKKGTS
+1054 
-1064 TSKII
+1064 SKISTMGDGFYFTDNYDRASSYAHSKGNVYKSYLNITNPFTLKNNMTFEETVKSINPNYNIDNLKMENRNKFDGTKLRKYLIDNGYDGI
-1069 SDLQYY
+1069 SLSGTYVAFNSNQI
-1075 FKNGEFPRQSEVAQ
+1075 KNVSNTKPTSNPDI
-1089 FRYSISKKA
+1089 RYSQNNE
-1098 PTWQSYLENNFNTK
+1098 TWQSYLENNFNTN
-1112 GTRTDLKEI
+1112 GTRTNLKDI
-1121 KLPIDKDIM
+1121 KLPMKKDLK
-1130 QQNKINSTVVNQEV
+1130 QQNKSNSTVVNQEI

-1177 GLKYQRETIE
+1177 GLKYQRETME

-1226 DKIERLNLNQYESE
+1226 DKVERLNLNQYESE

-1310 IKYRKGYFPHFI
+1310 IKYRTGYFPHFI

-1347 TNIAGKTEQFVP
+1347 TNIAGRTEQFVP

-1563 TSLEKIRDKTS
+1563 TSLEKISDKTS

-1616 VMADRSKGAL
+1616 VMADRSKGTL

-1750 IPDAENTFKAIS
+1750 IPDAKNTFKAIS

-1902 TEQQKWGIFKYDI
+1902 TEQQKWGIFKYD
-1915 LNNTE
+1915 
-1920 RDDGGSQLKDAE
+1920 S
-1932 YIISTGTS
+1932 
-1940 KTEFMKSYDKA
+1940 
-1951 QKNNI
+1951 
-1956 DIPTEKEYKKM
+1956 
-1967 NESGLKFKTYIDYK
+1967 
-1981 VTEKNETQKRKK
+1981 
-1993 QGRLKENQSLK
+1993 
-2004 AKDKIQILLDSTYSN
+2004 
-2019 KEIGAIYEN
+2019 
-2028 YIKAEK
+2028 
-2034 DTEYDII
+2034 
-2041 VNNAKVDIKTYLKFK
+2041 
-2056 QQEFESDKKDDGTL
+2056 
-2070 NGKTVSKS
+2070 
-2078 KQKKLIEYLNKIH
+2078 
-2091 ANKEI
+2091 
-2096 TGNQSLLLYAIYG
+2096 
-2109 YATTSSQKKQLVNYV
+2109 
-2124 QSLSLKRNEKL
+2124 
-2135 KLFDKFSGFTVYK
+2135 
-2148 DGRVKYK
+2148 

>member
-349 IINKKELPSFKE
+349 IINKKELPNFKE

-416 KIKSNQSQMSNE
+416 EIKSNQSQMSNE

-461 KYFNNTERAHNFV
+461 RYFNNTEQAHNFV
-474 NMLENIISDKDIDI
+474 DMLEKIVTDKNIDI
-488 RLDSNLKTADGR
+488 RLDSSLKSPDGR
-500 VANGSYSNGVIT
+500 KANGSYSDGVIT

-538 KNMIDTYRKSNVE
+538 KGIIDNYRKSNTE
-551 FNSAVENILQNY
+551 FDTSVKQLLNNY
-563 KSTEINEEALAD
+563 NSTEITEEALSDVSA
-575 ISGQLFGTQEFIN
+575 QLFGTQDFIN
-588 SISRNNPNIF
+588 NIAQNNPNIF

-633 NNSKLNKS
+633 NRKNRLNDNSNY
-641 SSFSIQTN
+641 SIQADN
-649 SDGSQYVHVDTD
+649 NGNKYVQIDTD
-661 QNIFEGIEEK
+661 QDIFKGKSLSEQT
-671 DYNKIAKMYIQDYLM
+671 KIAKRYILDNFREKGINLDNENIKITMKTANEY
-686 GETTLSNNNKAV
+686 THPKNKLPAITKESKIKASTELDNLLNV
-698 IDGRSASKY
+698 SEYQYSTEDDGRHPFAKDGWDYYKTTFEVNGLKFEGLINIAKSGNKKTLYDVTKIKRISQNYSASDK
-707 TNPGKRQSYFN
+707 SF
-718 EKMQLTPELK
+718 
-728 NVLEIAQK
+728 
-736 DSVSAPIK
+736 SVS
-744 DTSKY
+744 
-749 QNWEYYKFNF
+749 
-759 ELNGKNFEGTI
+759 L
-770 NIGIDKNGNKH
+770 
-781 FYEINKIRFTGIS
+781 
-794 SVSTNGHNKADFI
+794 TNS
-807 NNSIAPSNKDVNTTK
+807 NNSIPPSNKDVNTTK
-822 YSMQESENNSQLSER
+822 YSMQESENNSFSMQDNQGRTLT
-837 AEKELH
+837 KEQQEYFKDSKV
-843 RYTHMD
+843 RD
-849 KEELNKAFSDAIEN
+849 EN
-863 KENMLEE
+863 GNLLEVYHGTE
-870 YNRLSKEYK
+870 ANSGIPKEYW
-879 NFQKSEEFMNVLKN
+879 FTIF
-893 EDYNSEIWSKAG
+893 
-905 KYADKLRYYNE
+905 
-916 NYEKYKAQQDAIN
+916 
-929 SLLMEKKTDV
+929 
-939 RSSKQIVKEA
+939 
-949 EKHFGI
+949 
-955 TNNFKETAYI
+955 
-965 DINGNQIDF
+965 
-974 SGKHEEGMSG
+974 
-984 SRSLDHRQINEIDID
+984 
-999 MQSFINMGNIR
+999 
-1010 IIPEGNGINLSME
+1010 
-1023 PNEKQYKTLSK
+1023 
-1034 YIDNVNGNIYIDI
+1034 DI
-1047 DKTRTTY
+1047 DK
-1054 DSIEYKKGTS
+1054 
-1064 TSKII
+1064 SKISTMGDGFYFTDNYDRASSYAHSKGNVYKSYLNITNPFTLKNNMTFEETVKSINPNYNIDNLKMENRNKFDGTKLRKYLIDNGYDGI
-1069 SDLQYY
+1069 SLSGTYVAFNSNQI
-1075 FKNGEFPRQSEVAQ
+1075 KNVSNTKPTSNPDI
-1089 FRYSISKKA
+1089 RYSQNNE
-1098 PTWQSYLENNFNTK
+1098 TWQSYLENNFNTN
-1112 GTRTDLKEI
+1112 GTRTNLKDI
-1121 KLPIDKDIM
+1121 KLPMKKDLK

-1177 GLKYQRETIE
+1177 GLKYQRETME

-1299 NQVLRA
+1299 NQELRA

-1412 QYSDKGIQEKIDK
+1412 QYSDKGIQEKVDE

-1439 EISKVFDVAD
+1439 EIGKVFDVAD

-1494 RFGANAIG
+1494 RFGANAVG
-1502 LNIGSAITNFIAI
+1502 LNLGSAFTNFIPI

-1543 FINESTFLT
+1543 FTNKSTFLT
-1552 NRLKQADKLYK
+1552 NRLNQADRLYK
-1563 TSLEKIRDKTS
+1563 TSLEKISDKTS

-1603 KEALK
+1603 KEAMK

-1750 IPDAENTFKAIS
+1750 IPDAKNTFKAIS
-1762 GLATGE
+1762 GLVTGE

-1940 KTEFMKSYDKA
+1940 KNEFMKSYDKA

-2004 AKDKIQILLDSTYSN
+2004 VKDKIQILLDSTYSN

-2078 KQKKLIEYLNKIH
+2078 KQKKVIEYLNKIH

-2096 TGNQSLLLYAIYG
+2096 TGNQSLLLYAIHG